1 MKKLLKPLCRTLTA
15 SSIALALHPSAF
27 AAIVRSDVDYQ
38 IFRDF
43 AENKGKFHVGATNV
57 EIRDKN
63 GNALGTILHNL
74 PMIDFSPV
82 DIQMRVATLV
92 DPQYVVSVKHNS
104 GYKNVRFGIKTGHS
118 DIPDDTY
125 RLVDRNND
133 GPPDIWWKYD
143 RRHEDYHSPR
153 LHRFVTEVVPMP
165 TTTAGTDPNTYMD
178 TARFPYM
185 LRVGAGTQFRE
196 SANKDREELQGA
208 YNYAIGGQSY
218 DLQPKKQGF
227 LDLYGNLFDK
237 PLTNYAVPGDSGS
250 PIFTFDKQQNKWVFL
265 GTYTYWGG
273 YKNTTWQEY
282 IIYRNDFNQQRY
294 AEDIAGQISADNN
307 EEFIWEATDKTST
320 IRSTR
325 NNNKTL
331 VVDLID
337 ASLKTAEEQ
346 LNYGKTAYLNG
357 NNGLLKLKGDINQG
371 AGGLYFNG
379 NYTVSGQNANTTWT
393 GAGISVAEGKQVNWQ
408 IRNNDILSKI
418 GNGTLHVNGT
428 GKNDGKIS
436 VGDGTVILNQKADE
450 NGNKQAF
457 KEVGIVSGRPTVILN
472 DAEQVNPD
480 RIYFG
485 FRGGRLDL
493 NGNNLTFKRI
503 RNVDEGAMI
512 VNHNANEASTLT
524 LTGQNLFLPEQVTI
538 REVHN
543 SNRPAGYHLYHWQN
557 GCENRY
563 FVSKHDNMKASFPC
577 KPGQGSTDDWE
588 IVATDREEA
597 INIVTQR
604 EIQRKDV
611 TINAFDGYLG
621 ETNTALHNGKLNVNI
636 NAVNNQSTFLFTGG
650 SQLNGD
656 VTLNQGIAMFS
667 GRPVPHAND
676 YLNGN
681 KGKDVVFDDE
691 WINRTFNANNINV
704 NNNSV
709 FYSSRNIA
717 QVNTNFNASQNGQIH
732 LGYKSGDPVC
742 IRSDYTGKVTCSNE
756 VISAKAL
763 NSFTATEIR
772 GNTQLTDHAQLIL
785 GKAHLFGTIT
795 GIGNSLVR
803 LIENANWTLTGDSQ
817 TARLNLEKSHIF
829 LNNHANPTVYNH
841 LTINELS
848 GEGTFHY
855 TSALTNQRGDKVTV
869 THQASGNFVLDV
881 KDSGGEAKYEKL
893 DLLDASK
900 ATRDPALKVSLAR
913 NHVDLGAYVYSL
925 IEQDGIFRLYNA
937 KLENEKIEAERIAK
951 EKEEARLAEEARQ
964 RELARLE
971 AERIAKEKAE
981 QARLEAE
988 RIAKAKEEARL
999 AEEARQRE
1007 LARLEAERIA
1017 KEKAEQARLEAE
1029 RIAKEKE
1036 EARLAE
1042 EARQRELAR
1051 LEAERI
1057 AKEKAE
1063 QARLEAERIA
1073 KAKEEAR
1080 LAEEVRQRE
1089 LARLEAERIA
1099 KEKEEQARLEAER
1112 IAKEKEVARLAEEAR
1127 QRELARLEAERIAK
1141 EKEEQARLEAER
1153 IAKEKEEQ
1161 ARLEAERIAKE
1172 KEVARLAEEARQREL
1187 ARLEAERIAKE
1198 KEEQARLE
1206 AERIA
1211 KEKEEQ
1217 ARLEAER
1224 IAKEK
1229 EVARLAEEARQRE
1242 LALLE
1247 AERIAKEKE
1256 EQARLE
1262 AERIAKEKE
1271 AARLAEEARQ
1281 RNATTKPVTYK
1292 QKEIISANTNAVL
1305 SDTAMLTALNLELAS
1320 RLDRTILTQR
1330 SSMWL
1335 SYNNSDH
1342 KYHSDDYKNFHSKSN
1357 QVALGAETPEMA
1369 NGVVLGAMVTHAQ
1382 TNNEFSS
1389 LSGKNTLS
1397 LATLYAKQQIDQF
1410 SWAIDTSYGWSRSKI
1425 DGEHKFDRNIVN
1437 VGLNMAYDVIIDGLQ
1452 ITPML
1457 GVRYH
1462 QFSSSE
1468 GELNG
1473 VIVKN
1478 PAIKLPTYHTGVK
1491 VGYHFNVNGWEIT
1504 PEISTYYVS
1513 TGNKSY
1519 SQRINE
1525 QEFEQTFGHY
1535 TYHEANL
1542 SFGYKPWKV
1551 SMYAGSSRGKNK
1563 EKQNQFGVKLNYSW

>member
-999 AEEARQRE
+999 AEE
-1007 LARLEAERIA
+1007 
-1017 KEKAEQARLEAE
+1017 
-1029 RIAKEKE
+1029 
-1036 EARLAE
+1036 
-1042 EARQRELAR
+1042 
-1051 LEAERI
+1051 
-1057 AKEKAE
+1057 
-1063 QARLEAERIA
+1063 
-1073 KAKEEAR
+1073 
-1080 LAEEVRQRE
+1080 VRQRE
-1089 LARLEAERIA
+1089 L
-1099 KEKEEQARLEAER
+1099 
-1112 IAKEKEVARLAEEAR
+1112 
-1127 QRELARLEAERIAK
+1127 
-1141 EKEEQARLEAER
+1141 
-1153 IAKEKEEQ
+1153 
-1161 ARLEAERIAKE
+1161 
-1172 KEVARLAEEARQREL
+1172 
-1187 ARLEAERIAKE
+1187 
-1198 KEEQARLE
+1198 ARLE

-1357 QVALGAETPEMA
+1357 QVALGAETPEMT

>member
-27 AAIVRSDVDYQ
+27 GAIVRSDVDYQ

-63 GNALGTILHNL
+63 GNALGTLLPNL

-82 DIQMRVATLV
+82 DVQMRVATLV

-196 SANKDREELQGA
+196 SADKNREELQGA

-227 LDLYGNLFDK
+227 LDLFGNLFDK

-307 EEFIWEATDKTST
+307 EEFIWEIAGKTST
-320 IRSTR
+320 IRSTK

-337 ASLKTAEEQ
+337 TSLKTAEEQ

-379 NYTVSGQNANTTWT
+379 DYTVSGQSTNTAWT
-393 GAGISVAEGKQVNWQ
+393 GAGISVGEGKQVNWQ

-418 GNGTLHVNGT
+418 GRGTLHVNGT

-436 VGDGTVILNQKADE
+436 VGDGTVILNQQADE

-457 KEVGIVSGRPTVILN
+457 KEVGIVSGRSTVILN

-512 VNHNANEASTLT
+512 VNHNENQASTLT
-524 LTGQNLFLPEQVTI
+524 LTGQNLFFPEQVKI
-538 REVHN
+538 REVYN
-543 SNRPAGYHLYHWQN
+543 SNRPAGDHLYHWQN

-563 FVSKHDNMKASFPC
+563 FVSKHGNMKASFPC
-577 KPGQGSTDDWE
+577 KPDQGSTDDWE

-604 EIQRKDV
+604 ETQRPDA

-621 ETNTALHNGKLNVNI
+621 ETNASLHNGKLNVNI

-656 VTLNQGIAMFS
+656 VTLNQGIALFS

-681 KGKDVVFDDE
+681 KGKDVVFDNE

-717 QVNTNFNASQNGQIH
+717 QVNANFNASQNGQIH
-732 LGYKSGDPVC
+732 LGYKNNDPVC

-756 VISAKAL
+756 VISTKAL
-763 NSFTATEIR
+763 DSFTATEIR
-772 GNTQLTDHAQLIL
+772 GNTQLTDNAQLIL
-785 GKAHLFGTIT
+785 GKAHLFGTIN
-795 GIGNSLVR
+795 GIGNSQVR
-803 LIENANWTLTGDSQ
+803 LTENTNWTLTGDSQ

-829 LNNHANPTVYNH
+829 LNNHANPTDYNH

-848 GEGTFHY
+848 GEGEFHY

-951 EKEEARLAEEARQ
+951 EKEAARLAEEAH
-964 RELARLE
+964 
-971 AERIAKEKAE
+971 
-981 QARLEAE
+981 
-988 RIAKAKEEARL
+988 
-999 AEEARQRE
+999 
-1007 LARLEAERIA
+1007 
-1017 KEKAEQARLEAE
+1017 
-1029 RIAKEKE
+1029 
-1036 EARLAE
+1036 
-1042 EARQRELAR
+1042 
-1051 LEAERI
+1051 
-1057 AKEKAE
+1057 
-1063 QARLEAERIA
+1063 
-1073 KAKEEAR
+1073 
-1080 LAEEVRQRE
+1080 QRE

-1112 IAKEKEVARLAEEAR
+1112 IAKEKEAARLAEEARQRELARLEAERIAKEKEEQARLEAERIAKGKEAARLAEEAR

-1153 IAKEKEEQ
+1153 IAKEKEA
-1161 ARLEAERIAKE
+1161 ARLAEEREAD
-1172 KEVARLAEEARQREL
+1172 RLAEEARQREL

-1211 KEKEEQ
+1211 KGKEAARLAEEAHQ
-1217 ARLEAER
+1217 RELARLEAER

-1229 EVARLAEEARQRE
+1229 EETRQRE
-1242 LALLE
+1242 L
-1247 AERIAKEKE
+1247 
-1256 EQARLE
+1256 ARLE

-1281 RNATTKPVTYK
+1281 HNATKPVTYK

-1305 SDTAMLTALNLELAS
+1305 SDTAMLTALNLQLAS

-1330 SSMWL
+1330 SGMWL
-1335 SYNNSDH
+1335 SYNNSNH

-1357 QVALGAETPEMA
+1357 QVALGAETPEMT

-1389 LSGKNTLS
+1389 LNGKNTLS
-1397 LATLYAKQQIDQF
+1397 LATLYAKQQIDRF

-1437 VGLNMAYDVIIDGLQ
+1437 VGLNMAYDVMINGLQ

-1491 VGYHFNVNGWEIT
+1491 VGYHFNVNGLEIT
-1504 PEISTYYVS
+1504 PEISSYYVS

-1519 SQRINE
+1519 SQRING

-1535 TYHEANL
+1535 TYHEANII
-1542 SFGYKPWKV
+1542 FGYKPWKV
-1551 SMYAGSSRGKNK
+1551 SMYAGNSRGQNK

>member
-63 GNALGTILHNL
+63 GNALGTLLPNL

-82 DIQMRVATLV
+82 DVQMRVATLV

-196 SANKDREELQGA
+196 SADKNREELQGA

-307 EEFIWEATDKTST
+307 EEFIWEAADKTST

-379 NYTVSGQNANTTWT
+379 DYTVSGQSTNTAWT
-393 GAGISVAEGKQVNWQ
+393 GAGISVGEGKQVNWQ

-418 GNGTLHVNGT
+418 GRGTLHVNGT

-436 VGDGTVILNQKADE
+436 VGDGTVILNQQADE

-457 KEVGIVSGRPTVILN
+457 KEVGIVSGRSTVILN

-512 VNHNANEASTLT
+512 VNHNENQASTLT
-524 LTGQNLFLPEQVTI
+524 LTGQNLFFPEQVKI
-538 REVHN
+538 REVQN
-543 SNRPAGYHLYHWQN
+543 SNRPAGDHLYHWQN

-563 FVSKHDNMKASFPC
+563 FVSKHGNMKASFPC
-577 KPGQGSTDDWE
+577 KPDQGSTDDWE

-604 EIQRKDV
+604 ETQRPDA

-621 ETNTALHNGKLNVNI
+621 ETNASLHNGKLNVNI

-656 VTLNQGIAMFS
+656 VTLNQGIALFS

-691 WINRTFNANNINV
+691 WINRTFNANSINV

-709 FYSSRNIA
+709 FYSSRNVA
-717 QVNTNFNASQNGQIH
+717 QVNANFNASQNGQIH
-732 LGYKSGDPVC
+732 LGYKNNDPVC

-756 VISAKAL
+756 VISTKAL
-763 NSFTATEIR
+763 DSFTATEIR
-772 GNTQLTDHAQLIL
+772 GNTQLTDNAQLIL
-785 GKAHLFGTIT
+785 GKAHLFGTIN
-795 GIGNSLVR
+795 GIGNSQVR
-803 LIENANWTLTGDSQ
+803 LTENTNWTLTGDSQ

-848 GEGTFHY
+848 GEGEFHY

-951 EKEEARLAEEARQ
+951 EKEA
-964 RELARLE
+964 
-971 AERIAKEKAE
+971 
-981 QARLEAE
+981 
-988 RIAKAKEEARL
+988 
-999 AEEARQRE
+999 
-1007 LARLEAERIA
+1007 
-1017 KEKAEQARLEAE
+1017 
-1029 RIAKEKE
+1029 
-1036 EARLAE
+1036 
-1042 EARQRELAR
+1042 
-1051 LEAERI
+1051 
-1057 AKEKAE
+1057 
-1063 QARLEAERIA
+1063 
-1073 KAKEEAR
+1073 
-1080 LAEEVRQRE
+1080 
-1089 LARLEAERIA
+1089 
-1099 KEKEEQARLEAER
+1099 
-1112 IAKEKEVARLAEEAR
+1112 ARLAEEAR

-1153 IAKEKEEQ
+1153 IAKEKEATRLAEEARQRELARLEAERIAKEKEEQ

-1172 KEVARLAEEARQREL
+1172 KETARLAEEARQREL

-1211 KEKEEQ
+1211 KEKE
-1217 ARLEAER
+1217 A
-1224 IAKEK
+1224 
-1229 EVARLAEEARQRE
+1229 ARLAEEARQRE
-1242 LALLE
+1242 L
-1247 AERIAKEKE
+1247 
-1256 EQARLE
+1256 ARLE

-1281 RNATTKPVTYK
+1281 HNATKPVTYK
-1292 QKEIISANTNAVL
+1292 QKDIISANTNAVL
-1305 SDTAMLTALNLELAS
+1305 SDTAMLTALNLQLAS

-1330 SSMWL
+1330 SGMWL
-1335 SYNNSDH
+1335 SYNNSNH

-1357 QVALGAETPEMA
+1357 QVALGAETPEMT

-1389 LSGKNTLS
+1389 LNGKNTLS
-1397 LATLYAKQQIDQF
+1397 LATLYAKQQIDRF

-1437 VGLNMAYDVIIDGLQ
+1437 VGLNMAYDVMINGLQ

-1491 VGYHFNVNGWEIT
+1491 VGYHFNVNGLEIT
-1504 PEISTYYVS
+1504 PEISSYYVS

-1519 SQRINE
+1519 SQRING

-1535 TYHEANL
+1535 TYHEANI

-1551 SMYAGSSRGKNK
+1551 SMYAGNSRGKNK

>member
-27 AAIVRSDVDYQ
+27 GAIVRSDVDYQ

-63 GNALGTILHNL
+63 GNALGTLLPNL

-82 DIQMRVATLV
+82 DVQMRVATLV

-133 GPPDIWWKYD
+133 GPPGIWWKYD

-196 SANKDREELQGA
+196 SADKNREELQGA

-227 LDLYGNLFDK
+227 LDLFGNLFDK

-307 EEFIWEATDKTST
+307 EEFIWETAGKTST
-320 IRSTR
+320 IRSTK

-337 ASLKTAEEQ
+337 TSLKTAEEQ

-379 NYTVSGQNANTTWT
+379 DYTVSGQSTNTAWT
-393 GAGISVAEGKQVNWQ
+393 GAGISVGEGKQVNWQ

-418 GNGTLHVNGT
+418 GRGTLHVNGT

-436 VGDGTVILNQKADE
+436 VGDGTVILNQQSDE

-457 KEVGIVSGRPTVILN
+457 KEVGIVSGRSTVILN

-512 VNHNANEASTLT
+512 VNHNENQASTLT
-524 LTGQNLFLPEQVTI
+524 LTGQNLFFPEQVKI
-538 REVHN
+538 REVYN
-543 SNRPAGYHLYHWQN
+543 SNRPAGDHLYHWQN

-563 FVSKHDNMKASFPC
+563 FVSKHGNMKASFPC
-577 KPGQGSTDDWE
+577 KPDQGSTDDWE

-604 EIQRKDV
+604 ETQRPDA

-621 ETNTALHNGKLNVNI
+621 ETNASLHNGKLNVNI

-656 VTLNQGIAMFS
+656 VTLNQGITLFS

-691 WINRTFNANNINV
+691 WINRTFNANSINV

-709 FYSSRNIA
+709 FYSSRNVA
-717 QVNTNFNASQNGQIH
+717 QVNANFNASQNGQIH
-732 LGYKSGDPVC
+732 LGYKNNDPVC

-756 VISAKAL
+756 VISTKAL
-763 NSFTATEIR
+763 DSFTATEIR
-772 GNTQLTDHAQLIL
+772 GNTQLTDNAQLIL
-785 GKAHLFGTIT
+785 GKAHLFGTIN
-795 GIGNSLVR
+795 GIGNSQVR
-803 LIENANWTLTGDSQ
+803 LTENTNWTLTGDSQ

-829 LNNHANPTVYNH
+829 LNNHANPTDYNH

-848 GEGTFHY
+848 GEGEFHY

-951 EKEEARLAEEARQ
+951 EKEAARLAEEAHQ

-971 AERIAKEKAE
+971 AERITKEKE
-981 QARLEAE
+981 
-988 RIAKAKEEARL
+988 
-999 AEEARQRE
+999 
-1007 LARLEAERIA
+1007 
-1017 KEKAEQARLEAE
+1017 EQARLEAE

-1036 EARLAE
+1036 AARLAE
-1042 EARQRELAR
+1042 EA
-1051 LEAERI
+1051 
-1057 AKEKAE
+1057 
-1063 QARLEAERIA
+1063 
-1073 KAKEEAR
+1073 
-1080 LAEEVRQRE
+1080 RQRE

-1112 IAKEKEVARLAEEAR
+1112 IAKQKEAARLAEEAR

-1153 IAKEKEEQ
+1153 IAKEKE
-1161 ARLEAERIAKE
+1161 A
-1172 KEVARLAEEARQREL
+1172 ARLAEEARQREL

-1211 KEKEEQ
+1211 KEKEAARLAEEAHQ
-1217 ARLEAER
+1217 RELARLEAER

-1229 EVARLAEEARQRE
+1229 EETRQRE
-1242 LALLE
+1242 L
-1247 AERIAKEKE
+1247 
-1256 EQARLE
+1256 ARLE

-1271 AARLAEEARQ
+1271 AARLTEEARQ
-1281 RNATTKPVTYK
+1281 HNATKPVTYK

-1305 SDTAMLTALNLELAS
+1305 SDTAMLTALNLQLAS

-1330 SSMWL
+1330 SGMWL

-1357 QVALGAETPEMA
+1357 QVALGAETPEMT

-1389 LSGKNTLS
+1389 LNGKNTLS
-1397 LATLYAKQQIDQF
+1397 LATLYAKQQIDRF

-1437 VGLNMAYDVIIDGLQ
+1437 VGLNMAYDVMINGLQ

-1491 VGYHFNVNGWEIT
+1491 VGYHFNVNGLEIT
-1504 PEISTYYVS
+1504 PEISSYYVS

-1519 SQRINE
+1519 SQRING

-1535 TYHEANL
+1535 TYHEANII
-1542 SFGYKPWKV
+1542 FGYKPWKV
-1551 SMYAGSSRGKNK
+1551 SMYAGNSRGQNK

>member
-63 GNALGTILHNL
+63 GNALGTLLPNL

-82 DIQMRVATLV
+82 DVQMRVATLV

-196 SANKDREELQGA
+196 SADKDREELQGA

-273 YKNTTWQEY
+273 YTNTTWQEY

-294 AEDIAGQISADNN
+294 AEDIAGQITADDN

-357 NNGLLKLKGDINQG
+357 NNGLLKLQGDINQG

-379 NYTVSGQNANTTWT
+379 NYTVSGKNANTTWT

-418 GNGTLHVNGT
+418 GSGTLHVNGT

-563 FVSKHDNMKASFPC
+563 FASKHDNMKASFPC

-621 ETNTALHNGKLNVNI
+621 ETNAALHNGKLNVNI

-785 GKAHLFGTIT
+785 GKAHLFGTINGT
-795 GIGNSLVR
+795 GNSLVR
-803 LIENANWTLTGDSQ
+803 LTENANWTLAGDSQ

-829 LNNHANPTVYNH
+829 LNSQENPTVYNH
-841 LTINELS
+841 LTINALN

-855 TSALTNQRGDKVTV
+855 ASALTNQRGDKVTV
-869 THQASGNFVLDV
+869 TNQASGNFVLDV

-951 EKEEARLAEEARQ
+951 EKEEARLAEEARLEEEARQ

-971 AERIAKEKAE
+971 AERIAKEKEE

-988 RIAKAKEEARL
+988 RIAKEKEEARL

-1017 KEKAEQARLEAE
+1017 KEKEEQARLEAE

-1073 KAKEEAR
+1073 KAKEE
-1080 LAEEVRQRE
+1080 
-1089 LARLEAERIA
+1089 
-1099 KEKEEQARLEAER
+1099 
-1112 IAKEKEVARLAEEAR
+1112 ARLAEEAR

-1172 KEVARLAEEARQREL
+1172 KEVARLAEEARQR
-1187 ARLEAERIAKE
+1187 
-1198 KEEQARLE
+1198 
-1206 AERIA
+1206 
-1211 KEKEEQ
+1211 
-1217 ARLEAER
+1217 
-1224 IAKEK
+1224 
-1229 EVARLAEEARQRE
+1229 
-1242 LALLE
+1242 
-1247 AERIAKEKE
+1247 
-1256 EQARLE
+1256 
-1262 AERIAKEKE
+1262 
-1271 AARLAEEARQ
+1271 
-1281 RNATTKPVTYK
+1281 NATTKPVTYK

-1330 SSMWL
+1330 SGMWL
-1335 SYNNSDH
+1335 SYNNSEH

-1437 VGLNMAYDVIIDGLQ
+1437 VGLNMAYDVIINGLQ

>member
-15 SSIALALHPSAF
+15 SSIALALHQSAF

-63 GNALGTILHNL
+63 GNALGTILPNL

-82 DIQMRVATLV
+82 DVQMRVATLV

-153 LHRFVTEVVPMP
+153 LHRFVTEVIPMP

-196 SANKDREELQGA
+196 SADKDREELQGA

-307 EEFIWEATDKTST
+307 EEFIWEAADKTST

-393 GAGISVAEGKQVNWQ
+393 GAGISIAEGKQVNWQ

-418 GNGTLHVNGT
+418 GSGTLHVNGT

-512 VNHNANEASTLT
+512 VNHNANQASTLT

-538 REVHN
+538 REVQN

-577 KPGQGSTDDWE
+577 KPDQGSTEDWE

-621 ETNTALHNGKLNVNI
+621 ETNAALHNGKLNVNI

-656 VTLNQGIAMFS
+656 VTLNQGIALFS

-709 FYSSRNIA
+709 LYSSRNVA
-717 QVNTNFNASQNGQIH
+717 QVNANFNASQNGQIH

-742 IRSDYTGKVTCSNE
+742 IRSDYTGKVTCSNDD
-756 VISAKAL
+756 ISAKAL

-785 GKAHLFGTIT
+785 GKAHLFGTINGT
-795 GIGNSLVR
+795 GNSLVR
-803 LIENANWTLTGDSQ
+803 LTENANWTLTGDSQ

-829 LNNHANPTVYNH
+829 LNSQENPTVYNH
-841 LTINELS
+841 LTINALN

-855 TSALTNQRGDKVTV
+855 ASALTNQRGDKVTV

-900 ATRDPALKVSLAR
+900 AIRDPALKVSLAR

-951 EKEEARLAEEARQ
+951 EKEAARLAEEARQ

-971 AERIAKEKAE
+971 AERIAKEKEE

-988 RIAKAKEEARL
+988 RIAKEKEDARL

-1017 KEKAEQARLEAE
+1017 KEKEEQARLEAERIAKEKEEARLAEEARQRELARLEEKRIAKEKEEQARLEAE

-1057 AKEKAE
+1057 AKEK
-1063 QARLEAERIA
+1063 
-1073 KAKEEAR
+1073 
-1080 LAEEVRQRE
+1080 
-1089 LARLEAERIA
+1089 
-1099 KEKEEQARLEAER
+1099 EEQARLEAER
-1112 IAKEKEVARLAEEAR
+1112 IAKEKEAARLAEEAR
-1127 QRELARLEAERIAK
+1127 QHELARLEAERIAK

-1172 KEVARLAEEARQREL
+1172 KEEARLAEEARP
-1187 ARLEAERIAKE
+1187 
-1198 KEEQARLE
+1198 
-1206 AERIA
+1206 
-1211 KEKEEQ
+1211 
-1217 ARLEAER
+1217 
-1224 IAKEK
+1224 
-1229 EVARLAEEARQRE
+1229 
-1242 LALLE
+1242 
-1247 AERIAKEKE
+1247 
-1256 EQARLE
+1256 
-1262 AERIAKEKE
+1262 
-1271 AARLAEEARQ
+1271 
-1281 RNATTKPVTYK
+1281 RNTTTKPVTYK

-1305 SDTAMLTALNLELAS
+1305 SDTAMLTALNLQLAS

-1330 SSMWL
+1330 SGMWL
-1335 SYNNSDH
+1335 SYNNSNH

-1357 QVALGAETPEMA
+1357 QVALGAETPEMT

-1389 LSGKNTLS
+1389 LNGKNTLS
-1397 LATLYAKQQIDQF
+1397 LATLYAKQQIDRF

-1437 VGLNMAYDVIIDGLQ
+1437 VGLNMAYDVIINSLQ

-1462 QFSSSE
+1462 QISSSE

-1551 SMYAGSSRGKNK
+1551 SMYAGNSRGKNK

>member
-15 SSIALALHPSAF
+15 SSIALALHQSAF

-63 GNALGTILHNL
+63 GNALGTILPNL

-82 DIQMRVATLV
+82 DVQMRVATLV

-153 LHRFVTEVVPMP
+153 LHRFVTEVIPMP

-196 SANKDREELQGA
+196 SADKDREELQGA

-307 EEFIWEATDKTST
+307 EEFIWEAADKTST

-393 GAGISVAEGKQVNWQ
+393 GAGISIAEGKQVNWQ

-418 GNGTLHVNGT
+418 GSGTLHVNGT

-512 VNHNANEASTLT
+512 VNHNANQASTLT

-538 REVHN
+538 REVQN

-577 KPGQGSTDDWE
+577 KPDQGSTEDWE

-621 ETNTALHNGKLNVNI
+621 ETNAALHNGKLNVNI

-656 VTLNQGIAMFS
+656 VTLNQGIALFS

-709 FYSSRNIA
+709 LYSSRNVA
-717 QVNTNFNASQNGQIH
+717 QVNANFNASQNGQIH

-742 IRSDYTGKVTCSNE
+742 IRSDYTGKVTCSNDD
-756 VISAKAL
+756 ISAKAL

-785 GKAHLFGTIT
+785 GKAHLFGTINGT
-795 GIGNSLVR
+795 GNSLVR
-803 LIENANWTLTGDSQ
+803 LTENANWTLTGDSQ

-829 LNNHANPTVYNH
+829 LNSQENPTVYNH
-841 LTINELS
+841 LTINALN

-855 TSALTNQRGDKVTV
+855 ASALTNQRGDKVTV
-869 THQASGNFVLDV
+869 TNQASGNFVLDV

-988 RIAKAKEEARL
+988 RIAKAKEEVRL

-1057 AKEKAE
+1057 AKEKEEQARLEAERIAKEKAE

-1073 KAKEEAR
+1073 KEK
-1080 LAEEVRQRE
+1080 AEQ
-1089 LARLEAERIA
+1089 ARLEAERIA
-1099 KEKEEQARLEAER
+1099 KEKEEQARLEEER
-1112 IAKEKEVARLAEEAR
+1112 IAKEKEE
-1127 QRELARLEAERIAK
+1127 QARLEAERIAK

-1172 KEVARLAEEARQREL
+1172 KED
-1187 ARLEAERIAKE
+1187 
-1198 KEEQARLE
+1198 
-1206 AERIA
+1206 
-1211 KEKEEQ
+1211 
-1217 ARLEAER
+1217 
-1224 IAKEK
+1224 
-1229 EVARLAEEARQRE
+1229 
-1242 LALLE
+1242 
-1247 AERIAKEKE
+1247 
-1256 EQARLE
+1256 
-1262 AERIAKEKE
+1262 
-1271 AARLAEEARQ
+1271 ARLAEEARQ

-1330 SSMWL
+1330 SGMWL
-1335 SYNNSDH
+1335 SHNNSEH

-1437 VGLNMAYDVIIDGLQ
+1437 VGLNMAYDVMINGLQ

-1468 GELNG
+1468 GELKG

-1478 PAIKLPTYHTGVK
+1478 PAIKLPTYHTGIK

-1535 TYHEANL
+1535 TYHEVNL

-1551 SMYAGSSRGKNK
+1551 SMYAGNSRGKNK
-1563 EKQNQFGVKLNYSW
+1563 EKQNQFGVKLSYSW

>member
-1 MKKLLKPLCRTLTA
+1 MKKLLKPLYRTLTA

-63 GNALGTILHNL
+63 GNALGTLLPNL

-82 DIQMRVATLV
+82 DVQMRVATLV

-185 LRVGAGTQFRE
+185 LRVGAGTQFHE
-196 SANKDREELQGA
+196 SADKDREELQGA

-337 ASLKTAEEQ
+337 ASLKTVEEQ

-379 NYTVSGQNANTTWT
+379 NHTVSGQNANTTWT

-418 GNGTLHVNGT
+418 GSGTLHVNGT

-512 VNHNANEASTLT
+512 VNHNANQASTLT

-621 ETNTALHNGKLNVNI
+621 ETNAALHNGKLNVNI

-650 SQLNGD
+650 SQINGD
-656 VTLNQGIAMFS
+656 VTLNQGIALFS

-691 WINRTFNANNINV
+691 WINRTFNANNINI

-709 FYSSRNIA
+709 FYSSRNVA
-717 QVNTNFNASQNGQIH
+717 QVNANFNASQNGQIH

-772 GNTQLTDHAQLIL
+772 GNTQLTNHAQLIL
-785 GKAHLFGTIT
+785 GKAHLFGTINGT
-795 GIGNSLVR
+795 GNSLVR
-803 LIENANWTLTGDSQ
+803 LTENANWTLTGDSQ

-829 LNNHANPTVYNH
+829 LNNHENPTVYNH

-855 TSALTNQRGDKVTV
+855 ASALTNQRGDKVTV

-971 AERIAKEKAE
+971 AERIAKEEEE
-981 QARLEAE
+981 Q
-988 RIAKAKEEARL
+988 
-999 AEEARQRE
+999 
-1007 LARLEAERIA
+1007 ARLEAERIA

-1036 EARLAE
+1036 E
-1042 EARQRELAR
+1042 QAR

-1057 AKEKAE
+1057 AKEKE
-1063 QARLEAERIA
+1063 
-1073 KAKEEAR
+1073 KAR
-1080 LAEEVRQRE
+1080 LAEEARQRE

-1112 IAKEKEVARLAEEAR
+1112 IAKEKEVARLAEEA
-1127 QRELARLEAERIAK
+1127 L
-1141 EKEEQARLEAER
+1141 
-1153 IAKEKEEQ
+1153 
-1161 ARLEAERIAKE
+1161 
-1172 KEVARLAEEARQREL
+1172 
-1187 ARLEAERIAKE
+1187 
-1198 KEEQARLE
+1198 
-1206 AERIA
+1206 
-1211 KEKEEQ
+1211 
-1217 ARLEAER
+1217 
-1224 IAKEK
+1224 
-1229 EVARLAEEARQRE
+1229 
-1242 LALLE
+1242 
-1247 AERIAKEKE
+1247 
-1256 EQARLE
+1256 
-1262 AERIAKEKE
+1262 
-1271 AARLAEEARQ
+1271 Q

-1330 SSMWL
+1330 SGMWL
-1335 SYNNSDH
+1335 SYNNSEH
-1342 KYHSDDYKNFHSKSN
+1342 KYYSDDYKNFHSKSN

>member
-27 AAIVRSDVDYQ
+27 GAIVRSDVDYQ

-63 GNALGTILHNL
+63 GNALGTLLPNL

-82 DIQMRVATLV
+82 DVQMRVATLV

-133 GPPDIWWKYD
+133 GPPGIWWKYD

-196 SANKDREELQGA
+196 SADKNREELQGA

-227 LDLYGNLFDK
+227 LDLFGNLFDK

-307 EEFIWEATDKTST
+307 EEFIWETAGKTST
-320 IRSTR
+320 IRSTK

-337 ASLKTAEEQ
+337 TSLKTAEEQ

-379 NYTVSGQNANTTWT
+379 DYTVSGQSTNTAWT
-393 GAGISVAEGKQVNWQ
+393 GAGISVGEGKQVNWQ

-418 GNGTLHVNGT
+418 GRGTLHVNGT

-436 VGDGTVILNQKADE
+436 VGDGTVILNQQSDE

-457 KEVGIVSGRPTVILN
+457 KEVGIVSGRSTVILN

-512 VNHNANEASTLT
+512 VNHNENQASTLT
-524 LTGQNLFLPEQVTI
+524 LTGQNLFFPEQVKI
-538 REVHN
+538 REVYN
-543 SNRPAGYHLYHWQN
+543 SNRPAGDHLYHWQN

-563 FVSKHDNMKASFPC
+563 FVSKHGNMKASFPC
-577 KPGQGSTDDWE
+577 KPDQGSTDDWE

-604 EIQRKDV
+604 ETQRPDA

-621 ETNTALHNGKLNVNI
+621 ETNASLHNGKLNVNI

-656 VTLNQGIAMFS
+656 VTLNQGITLFS

-691 WINRTFNANNINV
+691 WINRTFNANSINV

-709 FYSSRNIA
+709 FYSSRNVA
-717 QVNTNFNASQNGQIH
+717 QVNANFNASQNGQIH
-732 LGYKSGDPVC
+732 LGYKNNDPVC

-756 VISAKAL
+756 VISTKAL
-763 NSFTATEIR
+763 DSFTATEIR
-772 GNTQLTDHAQLIL
+772 GNTQLTDNAQLIL
-785 GKAHLFGTIT
+785 GKAHLFGTIN
-795 GIGNSLVR
+795 GIGNSQVR
-803 LIENANWTLTGDSQ
+803 LTENTNWTLTGDSQ

-829 LNNHANPTVYNH
+829 LNNHANPTDYNH

-848 GEGTFHY
+848 GEGEFHY

-951 EKEEARLAEEARQ
+951 EKEAARLAEEAHQ

-971 AERIAKEKAE
+971 AERITKEKE
-981 QARLEAE
+981 
-988 RIAKAKEEARL
+988 
-999 AEEARQRE
+999 
-1007 LARLEAERIA
+1007 
-1017 KEKAEQARLEAE
+1017 EQARLEAE

-1036 EARLAE
+1036 AARLAE
-1042 EARQRELAR
+1042 EA
-1051 LEAERI
+1051 
-1057 AKEKAE
+1057 
-1063 QARLEAERIA
+1063 
-1073 KAKEEAR
+1073 
-1080 LAEEVRQRE
+1080 RQRE

-1112 IAKEKEVARLAEEAR
+1112 IAKQKEAARLAEEAR

-1153 IAKEKEEQ
+1153 IAKEKE
-1161 ARLEAERIAKE
+1161 A
-1172 KEVARLAEEARQREL
+1172 ARLAEEARQREL

-1211 KEKEEQ
+1211 KEKEAARLAEEAHQ
-1217 ARLEAER
+1217 RELARLEAER

-1229 EVARLAEEARQRE
+1229 EETRQRE
-1242 LALLE
+1242 L
-1247 AERIAKEKE
+1247 
-1256 EQARLE
+1256 ARLE

-1271 AARLAEEARQ
+1271 AARLTEEARQ
-1281 RNATTKPVTYK
+1281 HNATKPVTYK

-1305 SDTAMLTALNLELAS
+1305 SDTAMLTALNLQLAS

-1330 SSMWL
+1330 SGMWL
-1335 SYNNSDH
+1335 SYNNSNH

-1357 QVALGAETPEMA
+1357 QVALGAETPEMT

-1389 LSGKNTLS
+1389 LNGKNTLS
-1397 LATLYAKQQIDQF
+1397 LATLYAKQQIDRF

-1437 VGLNMAYDVIIDGLQ
+1437 VGLNMAYDVMINGLQ

-1491 VGYHFNVNGWEIT
+1491 VGYHFNVNGLEIT
-1504 PEISTYYVS
+1504 PEISSYYVS

-1519 SQRINE
+1519 SQRING

-1535 TYHEANL
+1535 TYHEANI

-1551 SMYAGSSRGKNK
+1551 SMYAGNSRGKNK

>member
-43 AENKGKFHVGATNV
+43 AENKGKFHIGATNV

-63 GNALGTILHNL
+63 GNALGTLLPNL

-82 DIQMRVATLV
+82 DVQMRVATLV

-178 TARFPYM
+178 TARFPYI

-273 YKNTTWQEY
+273 YTNTTWQEY

-294 AEDIAGQISADNN
+294 AEDIAGQITADDN

-357 NNGLLKLKGDINQG
+357 NNGLLKLQGDINQG

-379 NYTVSGQNANTTWT
+379 NYTVSGKNANTTWT

-418 GNGTLHVNGT
+418 GSGTLHVNGT

-436 VGDGTVILNQKADE
+436 VGDGTVILNQTADE

-512 VNHNANEASTLT
+512 VNHNANQASTLT

-621 ETNTALHNGKLNVNI
+621 ETNAALHNGKLNVNI

-656 VTLNQGIAMFS
+656 ITLNQGIALFS

-709 FYSSRNIA
+709 FYSSRNVA
-717 QVNTNFNASQNGQIH
+717 QVNANFNASQNGQIQ

-756 VISAKAL
+756 GISAKAL

-785 GKAHLFGTIT
+785 GKAHLFGTINGT
-795 GIGNSLVR
+795 GNSLVR
-803 LIENANWTLTGDSQ
+803 LTENANWTLTGDSQ

-829 LNNHANPTVYNH
+829 LNSQENPTVYNH
-841 LTINELS
+841 LTINALN

-855 TSALTNQRGDKVTV
+855 ASALTNQRGDKVTV
-869 THQASGNFVLDV
+869 TNQASGNFVLDV

-988 RIAKAKEEARL
+988 RIAK
-999 AEEARQRE
+999 
-1007 LARLEAERIA
+1007 
-1017 KEKAEQARLEAE
+1017 
-1029 RIAKEKE
+1029 EKE

-1042 EARQRELAR
+1042 EA
-1051 LEAERI
+1051 
-1057 AKEKAE
+1057 
-1063 QARLEAERIA
+1063 
-1073 KAKEEAR
+1073 
-1080 LAEEVRQRE
+1080 RQRE

-1112 IAKEKEVARLAEEAR
+1112 IAKVKEEARLAEEAR

-1172 KEVARLAEEARQREL
+1172 KA
-1187 ARLEAERIAKE
+1187 
-1198 KEEQARLE
+1198 EQARLE

-1211 KEKEEQ
+1211 KEKAEQ

-1229 EVARLAEEARQRE
+1229 A
-1242 LALLE
+1242 
-1247 AERIAKEKE
+1247 
-1256 EQARLE
+1256 EQAHLE

-1330 SSMWL
+1330 SGMWL

-1437 VGLNMAYDVIIDGLQ
+1437 VGLNMAYDVTINGLQ

-1462 QFSSSE
+1462 QVSSSE

-1478 PAIKLPTYHTGVK
+1478 PVIKLPTYHTGVK

-1551 SMYAGSSRGKNK
+1551 SMYAGNTRGKNK

>member
-393 GAGISVAEGKQVNWQ
+393 GAGISVAAGKQVNWQ

-418 GNGTLHVNGT
+418 GSGTLHVNGT

-512 VNHNANEASTLT
+512 VNHNANQASTLT
-524 LTGQNLFLPEQVTI
+524 LTGQNLFLPEQVKI
-538 REVHN
+538 REVYN
-543 SNRPAGYHLYHWQN
+543 SNRPAGDHLYHWQN

-563 FVSKHDNMKASFPC
+563 FVSKHGNMKASFPC
-577 KPGQGSTDDWE
+577 KPDQGSTDDWE

-604 EIQRKDV
+604 ETQRPDA

-621 ETNTALHNGKLNVNI
+621 ETNASLHNGKLNVNI

-656 VTLNQGIAMFS
+656 VTLNQGIALFS

-681 KGKDVVFDDE
+681 KGKDVVFDNE

-717 QVNTNFNASQNGQIH
+717 QVNANFNASQNGQIH
-732 LGYKSGDPVC
+732 LGYKNNDPVC

-756 VISAKAL
+756 VISTKAL
-763 NSFTATEIR
+763 DSFTATEIR
-772 GNTQLTDHAQLIL
+772 GNTQLTDNAQLIL
-785 GKAHLFGTIT
+785 GKAHLFGTIN
-795 GIGNSLVR
+795 GIGNSQVR
-803 LIENANWTLTGDSQ
+803 LTENTNWTLTGDSQ

-829 LNNHANPTVYNH
+829 LNNHANPTDYNH

-848 GEGTFHY
+848 GEGEFHY

-951 EKEEARLAEEARQ
+951 EKEAARLAEEAH
-964 RELARLE
+964 
-971 AERIAKEKAE
+971 
-981 QARLEAE
+981 
-988 RIAKAKEEARL
+988 
-999 AEEARQRE
+999 
-1007 LARLEAERIA
+1007 
-1017 KEKAEQARLEAE
+1017 
-1029 RIAKEKE
+1029 
-1036 EARLAE
+1036 
-1042 EARQRELAR
+1042 
-1051 LEAERI
+1051 
-1057 AKEKAE
+1057 
-1063 QARLEAERIA
+1063 
-1073 KAKEEAR
+1073 
-1080 LAEEVRQRE
+1080 QRE

-1112 IAKEKEVARLAEEAR
+1112 IAKEKEAARLAEEAR

-1153 IAKEKEEQ
+1153 IAKGKE
-1161 ARLEAERIAKE
+1161 A
-1172 KEVARLAEEARQREL
+1172 ARLAEEAHQREL

-1198 KEEQARLE
+1198 KEET
-1206 AERIA
+1206 
-1211 KEKEEQ
+1211 
-1217 ARLEAER
+1217 
-1224 IAKEK
+1224 
-1229 EVARLAEEARQRE
+1229 RQRE
-1242 LALLE
+1242 L
-1247 AERIAKEKE
+1247 
-1256 EQARLE
+1256 ARLE

-1281 RNATTKPVTYK
+1281 HNATKPVTYK

-1305 SDTAMLTALNLELAS
+1305 SDTAMLTALNLQLAS

-1330 SSMWL
+1330 SGMWL
-1335 SYNNSDH
+1335 SYNNSNH

-1357 QVALGAETPEMA
+1357 QVALGAETPEMT

-1389 LSGKNTLS
+1389 LNGKNTLS
-1397 LATLYAKQQIDQF
+1397 LATLYAKQQIDRF

-1437 VGLNMAYDVIIDGLQ
+1437 VGLNMAYDVMINGLQ

-1491 VGYHFNVNGWEIT
+1491 VGYHFNVNGLEIT
-1504 PEISTYYVS
+1504 PEISSYYVS

-1519 SQRINE
+1519 SQRING

-1535 TYHEANL
+1535 TYHEANII
-1542 SFGYKPWKV
+1542 FGYKPWKV
-1551 SMYAGSSRGKNK
+1551 SMYAGNSRGQNK

>member
-63 GNALGTILHNL
+63 GNALGTLLPNL

-82 DIQMRVATLV
+82 DVQMRVATLV

-178 TARFPYM
+178 TARFPYI

-273 YKNTTWQEY
+273 YTNTTWQEY

-294 AEDIAGQISADNN
+294 AEDIAGQITADDN

-357 NNGLLKLKGDINQG
+357 NNGLLKLQGDINQG

-379 NYTVSGQNANTTWT
+379 NYTVSGKNANTTWT
-393 GAGISVAEGKQVNWQ
+393 GAGISVAEEKQVNWQ

-418 GNGTLHVNGT
+418 GSGTLHVNGT

-436 VGDGTVILNQKADE
+436 VGDGTVILNQTADE

-512 VNHNANEASTLT
+512 VNHNANQASTLT

-621 ETNTALHNGKLNVNI
+621 ETNAALHNGKLNVNI

-709 FYSSRNIA
+709 FYSSRNVA
-717 QVNTNFNASQNGQIH
+717 QVNANFNASQNGQIH

-785 GKAHLFGTIT
+785 GKAHLFGTINGT
-795 GIGNSLVR
+795 GNSLVR
-803 LIENANWTLTGDSQ
+803 LTENANWTLTGDSQ

-829 LNNHANPTVYNH
+829 LNSQENPTVYNH
-841 LTINELS
+841 LTINALN

-855 TSALTNQRGDKVTV
+855 ASALTNQRGDKVTV
-869 THQASGNFVLDV
+869 TNQASGNFVLDV

-988 RIAKAKEEARL
+988 RIAK
-999 AEEARQRE
+999 
-1007 LARLEAERIA
+1007 
-1017 KEKAEQARLEAE
+1017 
-1029 RIAKEKE
+1029 EKE

-1073 KAKEEAR
+1073 KAKEE
-1080 LAEEVRQRE
+1080 V
-1089 LARLEAERIA
+1089 
-1099 KEKEEQARLEAER
+1099 
-1112 IAKEKEVARLAEEAR
+1112 RLAEEAR

-1141 EKEEQARLEAER
+1141 EKAEQARLEAERIAKEKAEQARLEAER

-1172 KEVARLAEEARQREL
+1172 KED
-1187 ARLEAERIAKE
+1187 
-1198 KEEQARLE
+1198 
-1206 AERIA
+1206 
-1211 KEKEEQ
+1211 
-1217 ARLEAER
+1217 
-1224 IAKEK
+1224 
-1229 EVARLAEEARQRE
+1229 
-1242 LALLE
+1242 
-1247 AERIAKEKE
+1247 
-1256 EQARLE
+1256 
-1262 AERIAKEKE
+1262 
-1271 AARLAEEARQ
+1271 ARLAEEARQ

-1330 SSMWL
+1330 SGMWL
-1335 SYNNSDH
+1335 SHNNSEH

-1437 VGLNMAYDVIIDGLQ
+1437 VGLNMAYDVMINGLQ

-1462 QFSSSE
+1462 QISSSE

-1478 PAIKLPTYHTGVK
+1478 PVIKLPTYHTGVK

-1551 SMYAGSSRGKNK
+1551 SMYAGNTRGKNK

>member
-63 GNALGTILHNL
+63 GNALGTLLPNL

-82 DIQMRVATLV
+82 DVQMRVATLV

-178 TARFPYM
+178 TARFPYI

-273 YKNTTWQEY
+273 YTNTTWQEY

-294 AEDIAGQISADNN
+294 AEDIAGQITADDN

-357 NNGLLKLKGDINQG
+357 NNGLLKLQGDINQG

-379 NYTVSGQNANTTWT
+379 NYTVSGKNANTTWT
-393 GAGISVAEGKQVNWQ
+393 GAGISVAEEKQVNWQ

-418 GNGTLHVNGT
+418 GSGTLHVNGT

-436 VGDGTVILNQKADE
+436 VGDGTVILNQTADE

-512 VNHNANEASTLT
+512 VNHNANQASTLT

-621 ETNTALHNGKLNVNI
+621 ETNAALHNGKLNVNI

-709 FYSSRNIA
+709 FYSSRNVA
-717 QVNTNFNASQNGQIH
+717 QVNANFNASQNGQIH

-785 GKAHLFGTIT
+785 GKAHLFGTINGT
-795 GIGNSLVR
+795 GNSLVR
-803 LIENANWTLTGDSQ
+803 LTENANWTLTGDSQ

-829 LNNHANPTVYNH
+829 LNSQENPTVYNH
-841 LTINELS
+841 LTINALN

-855 TSALTNQRGDKVTV
+855 ASALTNQRGDKVTV
-869 THQASGNFVLDV
+869 TNQASGNFVLDV

-988 RIAKAKEEARL
+988 RIAKEKEEARLAEEARQRELARLEAERIAKEKAEQARLEAERIAKAKEEVRL

-1073 KAKEEAR
+1073 K
-1080 LAEEVRQRE
+1080 
-1089 LARLEAERIA
+1089 
-1099 KEKEEQARLEAER
+1099 EKED
-1112 IAKEKEVARLAEEAR
+1112 
-1127 QRELARLEAERIAK
+1127 
-1141 EKEEQARLEAER
+1141 
-1153 IAKEKEEQ
+1153 
-1161 ARLEAERIAKE
+1161 
-1172 KEVARLAEEARQREL
+1172 
-1187 ARLEAERIAKE
+1187 
-1198 KEEQARLE
+1198 
-1206 AERIA
+1206 
-1211 KEKEEQ
+1211 
-1217 ARLEAER
+1217 
-1224 IAKEK
+1224 
-1229 EVARLAEEARQRE
+1229 
-1242 LALLE
+1242 
-1247 AERIAKEKE
+1247 
-1256 EQARLE
+1256 
-1262 AERIAKEKE
+1262 
-1271 AARLAEEARQ
+1271 ARLAEEARQ

-1330 SSMWL
+1330 SGMWL
-1335 SYNNSDH
+1335 SHNNSEH

-1437 VGLNMAYDVIIDGLQ
+1437 VGLNMAYDVMINGLQ

-1462 QFSSSE
+1462 QISSSE

-1478 PAIKLPTYHTGVK
+1478 PVIKLPTYHTGVK

-1551 SMYAGSSRGKNK
+1551 SMYAGNTRGKNK

>member
-63 GNALGTILHNL
+63 GNALGTLLPNL

-82 DIQMRVATLV
+82 DVQMRVATLV

-178 TARFPYM
+178 TARFPYI

-307 EEFIWEATDKTST
+307 EEFIWEAADKTST

-357 NNGLLKLKGDINQG
+357 NNGLLKLQGDINQG

-379 NYTVSGQNANTTWT
+379 NYTVSGKNANTTWT

-418 GNGTLHVNGT
+418 GSGTLHVNGT

-742 IRSDYTGKVTCSNE
+742 IRSDYTGKVTCSNDD
-756 VISAKAL
+756 ISAKAL

-988 RIAKAKEEARL
+988 RIAKEKEEARL

-1057 AKEKAE
+1057 AKEK
-1063 QARLEAERIA
+1063 
-1073 KAKEEAR
+1073 
-1080 LAEEVRQRE
+1080 
-1089 LARLEAERIA
+1089 
-1099 KEKEEQARLEAER
+1099 EEQARLEAER
-1112 IAKEKEVARLAEEAR
+1112 IVKAKEEARLAEEAR

-1153 IAKEKEEQ
+1153 IAK
-1161 ARLEAERIAKE
+1161 AKE
-1172 KEVARLAEEARQREL
+1172 DT
-1187 ARLEAERIAKE
+1187 
-1198 KEEQARLE
+1198 
-1206 AERIA
+1206 
-1211 KEKEEQ
+1211 
-1217 ARLEAER
+1217 
-1224 IAKEK
+1224 
-1229 EVARLAEEARQRE
+1229 
-1242 LALLE
+1242 
-1247 AERIAKEKE
+1247 
-1256 EQARLE
+1256 
-1262 AERIAKEKE
+1262 
-1271 AARLAEEARQ
+1271 RLAEEARQ

-1330 SSMWL
+1330 SGMWL

-1342 KYHSDDYKNFHSKSN
+1342 KYHSNDYKNFHSKSN

-1369 NGVVLGAMVTHAQ
+1369 NGIVLGAMVTLAQ

-1425 DGEHKFDRNIVN
+1425 DGEHKFDRNILN
-1437 VGLNMAYDVIIDGLQ
+1437 VGLNMAYDVIINGLQ

-1462 QFSSSE
+1462 QISSSE

-1535 TYHEANL
+1535 TYHEASI

-1551 SMYAGSSRGKNK
+1551 SMYAGNSRGKNK

>member
-63 GNALGTILHNL
+63 GNALGTLLPNL

-82 DIQMRVATLV
+82 DVQMRVATLV

-178 TARFPYM
+178 TARFPYI

-273 YKNTTWQEY
+273 YTNTTWQEY

-294 AEDIAGQISADNN
+294 AEDIAGQITADDN

-357 NNGLLKLKGDINQG
+357 NNGLLKLQGDINQG

-379 NYTVSGQNANTTWT
+379 NYTVSGKNANTTWT

-418 GNGTLHVNGT
+418 GSGTLHVNGT

-785 GKAHLFGTIT
+785 GKAHLFGTII

-988 RIAKAKEEARL
+988 RIAK
-999 AEEARQRE
+999 
-1007 LARLEAERIA
+1007 
-1017 KEKAEQARLEAE
+1017 
-1029 RIAKEKE
+1029 EKE

-1057 AKEKAE
+1057 AKEK
-1063 QARLEAERIA
+1063 
-1073 KAKEEAR
+1073 
-1080 LAEEVRQRE
+1080 
-1089 LARLEAERIA
+1089 
-1099 KEKEEQARLEAER
+1099 EEQARLEAER
-1112 IAKEKEVARLAEEAR
+1112 IVKAKEEARLAEEAR

-1153 IAKEKEEQ
+1153 IAK
-1161 ARLEAERIAKE
+1161 AKE
-1172 KEVARLAEEARQREL
+1172 DT
-1187 ARLEAERIAKE
+1187 
-1198 KEEQARLE
+1198 
-1206 AERIA
+1206 
-1211 KEKEEQ
+1211 
-1217 ARLEAER
+1217 
-1224 IAKEK
+1224 
-1229 EVARLAEEARQRE
+1229 
-1242 LALLE
+1242 
-1247 AERIAKEKE
+1247 
-1256 EQARLE
+1256 
-1262 AERIAKEKE
+1262 
-1271 AARLAEEARQ
+1271 RLAEEARQ

-1330 SSMWL
+1330 SGMWL

-1342 KYHSDDYKNFHSKSN
+1342 KYHSNDYKNFHSKSN

-1369 NGVVLGAMVTHAQ
+1369 NGIVLGAMVTLAQ

-1425 DGEHKFDRNIVN
+1425 DGEHKFDRNILN
-1437 VGLNMAYDVIIDGLQ
+1437 VGLNMAYDVIINGLQ

-1462 QFSSSE
+1462 QISSSE

-1535 TYHEANL
+1535 TYHEASL

-1551 SMYAGSSRGKNK
+1551 SMYAGNSRGKNK

>member
-63 GNALGTILHNL
+63 GNALGTLLPNL

-82 DIQMRVATLV
+82 DVQMRVATLV

-178 TARFPYM
+178 TARFPYI

-273 YKNTTWQEY
+273 YTNTTWQEY

-294 AEDIAGQISADNN
+294 AEDIAGQITADDN

-357 NNGLLKLKGDINQG
+357 NNGLLKLQGDINQG

-379 NYTVSGQNANTTWT
+379 NYTVSGKNANTTWT

-418 GNGTLHVNGT
+418 GSGTLHVNGT

-988 RIAKAKEEARL
+988 RIAK
-999 AEEARQRE
+999 
-1007 LARLEAERIA
+1007 
-1017 KEKAEQARLEAE
+1017 
-1029 RIAKEKE
+1029 EKE

-1057 AKEKAE
+1057 AKEK
-1063 QARLEAERIA
+1063 
-1073 KAKEEAR
+1073 
-1080 LAEEVRQRE
+1080 
-1089 LARLEAERIA
+1089 
-1099 KEKEEQARLEAER
+1099 EEQARLEAER
-1112 IAKEKEVARLAEEAR
+1112 IVKAKEEARLAEEAR

-1153 IAKEKEEQ
+1153 IAK
-1161 ARLEAERIAKE
+1161 AKE
-1172 KEVARLAEEARQREL
+1172 DT
-1187 ARLEAERIAKE
+1187 
-1198 KEEQARLE
+1198 
-1206 AERIA
+1206 
-1211 KEKEEQ
+1211 
-1217 ARLEAER
+1217 
-1224 IAKEK
+1224 
-1229 EVARLAEEARQRE
+1229 
-1242 LALLE
+1242 
-1247 AERIAKEKE
+1247 
-1256 EQARLE
+1256 
-1262 AERIAKEKE
+1262 
-1271 AARLAEEARQ
+1271 RLAEEARQ

-1330 SSMWL
+1330 SGMWL

-1342 KYHSDDYKNFHSKSN
+1342 KYHSNDYKNFHSKSN

-1369 NGVVLGAMVTHAQ
+1369 NGIVLGAMVTLAQ

-1425 DGEHKFDRNIVN
+1425 DGEHKFDRNILN
-1437 VGLNMAYDVIIDGLQ
+1437 VGLNMAYDVIINGLQ

-1462 QFSSSE
+1462 QISSSE

-1478 PAIKLPTYHTGVK
+1478 PAIKLPTYHTGVT
-1491 VGYHFNVNGWEIT
+1491 VGYHFNVDGWEIT

-1535 TYHEANL
+1535 TYHEASI

-1551 SMYAGSSRGKNK
+1551 SMYAGNSRGKNK

>member
-27 AAIVRSDVDYQ
+27 GAIVRSDVDYQ

-63 GNALGTILHNL
+63 GNALGTLLPNL

-82 DIQMRVATLV
+82 DVQMRVATLV

-196 SANKDREELQGA
+196 SADKNREELQGA

-307 EEFIWEATDKTST
+307 EEFIWEAADKTST

-379 NYTVSGQNANTTWT
+379 DYTVSGQSTNTAWT
-393 GAGISVAEGKQVNWQ
+393 GAGISVGEGKQVNWQ

-418 GNGTLHVNGT
+418 GRGTLHVNGT

-436 VGDGTVILNQKADE
+436 VGDGTVILNQQTDE

-457 KEVGIVSGRPTVILN
+457 KEVGIVSGRSTVILN

-512 VNHNANEASTLT
+512 VNHNENQASTLT
-524 LTGQNLFLPEQVTI
+524 LTGQNLFFPEQVKI
-538 REVHN
+538 REVYN
-543 SNRPAGYHLYHWQN
+543 SNRPAGDHLYHWQN

-563 FVSKHDNMKASFPC
+563 FVSKHGNMKASFPC
-577 KPGQGSTDDWE
+577 KPDQGSTDDWE

-604 EIQRKDV
+604 ETQRPDA

-621 ETNTALHNGKLNVNI
+621 ETNASLHNGKLNVNI

-656 VTLNQGIAMFS
+656 VTLNQGIALFS

-681 KGKDVVFDDE
+681 KGKDVVFDNE

-709 FYSSRNIA
+709 FYSSRNVA
-717 QVNTNFNASQNGQIH
+717 QVNANFNASQNGQIH
-732 LGYKSGDPVC
+732 LGYKNNDPVC

-756 VISAKAL
+756 VISTKAL
-763 NSFTATEIR
+763 DSFTATEIR
-772 GNTQLTDHAQLIL
+772 GNTQLTDNAQLIL
-785 GKAHLFGTIT
+785 GKAHLFGTIN
-795 GIGNSLVR
+795 GIGNSQVR
-803 LIENANWTLTGDSQ
+803 LTEKTNWTLTGDSQ

-848 GEGTFHY
+848 GEGEFHY

-900 ATRDPALKVSLAR
+900 ATREPALKVSLAR

-951 EKEEARLAEEARQ
+951 EKEAARLAEEARQ
-964 RELARLE
+964 HELAR
-971 AERIAKEKAE
+971 
-981 QARLEAE
+981 
-988 RIAKAKEEARL
+988 
-999 AEEARQRE
+999 
-1007 LARLEAERIA
+1007 
-1017 KEKAEQARLEAE
+1017 
-1029 RIAKEKE
+1029 
-1036 EARLAE
+1036 
-1042 EARQRELAR
+1042 
-1051 LEAERI
+1051 
-1057 AKEKAE
+1057 
-1063 QARLEAERIA
+1063 
-1073 KAKEEAR
+1073 
-1080 LAEEVRQRE
+1080 
-1089 LARLEAERIA
+1089 
-1099 KEKEEQARLEAER
+1099 
-1112 IAKEKEVARLAEEAR
+1112 
-1127 QRELARLEAERIAK
+1127 
-1141 EKEEQARLEAER
+1141 
-1153 IAKEKEEQ
+1153 
-1161 ARLEAERIAKE
+1161 
-1172 KEVARLAEEARQREL
+1172 
-1187 ARLEAERIAKE
+1187 
-1198 KEEQARLE
+1198 
-1206 AERIA
+1206 
-1211 KEKEEQ
+1211 
-1217 ARLEAER
+1217 
-1224 IAKEK
+1224 
-1229 EVARLAEEARQRE
+1229 
-1242 LALLE
+1242 LE

-1281 RNATTKPVTYK
+1281 RELARLEAERIAKEKEETRQRELARLEAERIAKEKEAARLAEEARQHNATKPVTYK

-1305 SDTAMLTALNLELAS
+1305 SDTAMLTALNLQLAS

-1330 SSMWL
+1330 SGMWL
-1335 SYNNSDH
+1335 SYHNSNH

-1357 QVALGAETPEMA
+1357 QVALGAETPEMT

-1389 LSGKNTLS
+1389 LNGKNTLS
-1397 LATLYAKQQIDQF
+1397 LATLYAKQQIDRF

-1437 VGLNMAYDVIIDGLQ
+1437 VGLNMAYDVMINGLQ

-1491 VGYHFNVNGWEIT
+1491 VGYHFNVNGLEIT
-1504 PEISTYYVS
+1504 PEISSYYVS

-1519 SQRINE
+1519 SQRING

-1535 TYHEANL
+1535 TYHEANI

-1551 SMYAGSSRGKNK
+1551 SMYAGNSRGKNK

>member
-15 SSIALALHPSAF
+15 SSIALALHQSAF

-43 AENKGKFHVGATNV
+43 AENKGKFHIGATNV

-63 GNALGTILHNL
+63 GNALGTILPNL

-82 DIQMRVATLV
+82 DVQMRVATLV

-153 LHRFVTEVVPMP
+153 LHRFVTEVIPMP

-196 SANKDREELQGA
+196 SADKDREELQGA

-294 AEDIAGQISADNN
+294 AEDIAGQISPDNN
-307 EEFIWEATDKTST
+307 EEFIWEAADKTST

-393 GAGISVAEGKQVNWQ
+393 GAGISIAEGKQVNWQ

-418 GNGTLHVNGT
+418 GSGTLHVNGT

-512 VNHNANEASTLT
+512 VNHNANQASTLT

-538 REVHN
+538 REVQN

-577 KPGQGSTDDWE
+577 KPDQGSTEDWE

-621 ETNTALHNGKLNVNI
+621 ETNAALHNGKLNVNI

-656 VTLNQGIAMFS
+656 VTLNQGIALFS

-709 FYSSRNIA
+709 LYSSRNVA
-717 QVNTNFNASQNGQIH
+717 QVNANFNASQNGQIH

-742 IRSDYTGKVTCSNE
+742 IRSDYTGKVTCSNDD
-756 VISAKAL
+756 ISAKAL

-785 GKAHLFGTIT
+785 GKAHLFGTINGT
-795 GIGNSLVR
+795 GNSLVR
-803 LIENANWTLTGDSQ
+803 LTENANWTLTGDSQ

-829 LNNHANPTVYNH
+829 LNSQENPTVYNH
-841 LTINELS
+841 LTINALN

-855 TSALTNQRGDKVTV
+855 ASALTNQRGDKVTV

-900 ATRDPALKVSLAR
+900 AIRDPALKVSLAR

-951 EKEEARLAEEARQ
+951 EKEA
-964 RELARLE
+964 
-971 AERIAKEKAE
+971 
-981 QARLEAE
+981 
-988 RIAKAKEEARL
+988 ARL

-1057 AKEKAE
+1057 AKEK
-1063 QARLEAERIA
+1063 
-1073 KAKEEAR
+1073 
-1080 LAEEVRQRE
+1080 
-1089 LARLEAERIA
+1089 
-1099 KEKEEQARLEAER
+1099 EEQARLEAER
-1112 IAKEKEVARLAEEAR
+1112 IAKEKEAARLAEEAR

-1153 IAKEKEEQ
+1153 IAKEKEAARLAEETRQ
-1161 ARLEAERIAKE
+1161 RELARLEAERIAKE
-1172 KEVARLAEEARQREL
+1172 KEDARLAEETRQRELARLEAERIAKEKEDARLAEEARQRELARLEAERIAKEKEDARLTEEARQREL

-1211 KEKEEQ
+1211 KEKEAQ

-1224 IAKEK
+1224 IT
-1229 EVARLAEEARQRE
+1229 
-1242 LALLE
+1242 
-1247 AERIAKEKE
+1247 KEKE

-1330 SSMWL
+1330 SGMWL

-1357 QVALGAETPEMA
+1357 QVALGAETPEMT

-1389 LSGKNTLS
+1389 LNGKNTLS
-1397 LATLYAKQQIDQF
+1397 LATLYAKQQIDRF

-1437 VGLNMAYDVIIDGLQ
+1437 VGLNMAYDVMINGLQ

-1468 GELNG
+1468 GELKG

-1478 PAIKLPTYHTGVK
+1478 PAIKLPTYHTGIK

-1535 TYHEANL
+1535 TYHEVNL

-1551 SMYAGSSRGKNK
+1551 SMYAGNSRGKNK
-1563 EKQNQFGVKLNYSW
+1563 EKQNQFGVKLSYSW

>member
-63 GNALGTILHNL
+63 GNALGTLLPNL

-82 DIQMRVATLV
+82 DVQMRVATLV

-196 SANKDREELQGA
+196 SADKDREELQGA

-307 EEFIWEATDKTST
+307 EEFIWEAADKTST

-357 NNGLLKLKGDINQG
+357 NNGLLKLQGDINQG

-379 NYTVSGQNANTTWT
+379 NYTVSGQNTNTTWT
-393 GAGISVAEGKQVNWQ
+393 GAGISVAAGKQVNWQ

-418 GNGTLHVNGT
+418 GSGTLHVNGT

-512 VNHNANEASTLT
+512 VNHNANQASTLT

-538 REVHN
+538 REVQN

-563 FVSKHDNMKASFPC
+563 FVSKHDNMKAPFPC
-577 KPGQGSTDDWE
+577 KPDQGSTVDWE
-588 IVATDREEA
+588 IIATDREEA

-621 ETNTALHNGKLNVNI
+621 ETNAALHNGKLNVNI

-709 FYSSRNIA
+709 FYSSRNVA
-717 QVNTNFNASQNGQIH
+717 QVNANFNASQNGQIH
-732 LGYKSGDPVC
+732 LGYKNGDPVC

-772 GNTQLTDHAQLIL
+772 GNTQLTDHAQLFL
-785 GKAHLFGTIT
+785 GKAHLFGTINGT
-795 GIGNSLVR
+795 GNSLVR
-803 LIENANWTLTGDSQ
+803 LTENANWTLTGDSQ

-855 TSALTNQRGDKVTV
+855 ASALTNQRGDKVTV
-869 THQASGNFVLDV
+869 TNQASGNFVLDV

-900 ATRDPALKVSLAR
+900 AIRDPALKVSLAR

-951 EKEEARLAEEARQ
+951 EKEA
-964 RELARLE
+964 
-971 AERIAKEKAE
+971 
-981 QARLEAE
+981 
-988 RIAKAKEEARL
+988 
-999 AEEARQRE
+999 
-1007 LARLEAERIA
+1007 
-1017 KEKAEQARLEAE
+1017 
-1029 RIAKEKE
+1029 
-1036 EARLAE
+1036 
-1042 EARQRELAR
+1042 
-1051 LEAERI
+1051 
-1057 AKEKAE
+1057 
-1063 QARLEAERIA
+1063 
-1073 KAKEEAR
+1073 
-1080 LAEEVRQRE
+1080 
-1089 LARLEAERIA
+1089 
-1099 KEKEEQARLEAER
+1099 
-1112 IAKEKEVARLAEEAR
+1112 ARLAEEAR

-1172 KEVARLAEEARQREL
+1172 KEEVRLAEEARQRELARLEAERIAKEKEEQARLEAERIAKEKEDARLAEEARQREL

-1211 KEKEEQ
+1211 KEKEAQ

-1224 IAKEK
+1224 IT
-1229 EVARLAEEARQRE
+1229 
-1242 LALLE
+1242 
-1247 AERIAKEKE
+1247 KEKE

-1271 AARLAEEARQ
+1271 ATRLAEEARQ

-1330 SSMWL
+1330 SGMWL

-1437 VGLNMAYDVIIDGLQ
+1437 VGLNMAYDVIINGLQ

-1462 QFSSSE
+1462 QISSSE

-1478 PAIKLPTYHTGVK
+1478 PVIKLPTYHTGVK

-1551 SMYAGSSRGKNK
+1551 SMYAGNTRGKNK

>member
-1 MKKLLKPLCRTLTA
+1 
-15 SSIALALHPSAF
+15 
-27 AAIVRSDVDYQ
+27 
-38 IFRDF
+38 
-43 AENKGKFHVGATNV
+43 
-57 EIRDKN
+57 
-63 GNALGTILHNL
+63 
-74 PMIDFSPV
+74 
-82 DIQMRVATLV
+82 
-92 DPQYVVSVKHNS
+92 
-104 GYKNVRFGIKTGHS
+104 
-118 DIPDDTY
+118 
-125 RLVDRNND
+125 
-133 GPPDIWWKYD
+133 
-143 RRHEDYHSPR
+143 
-153 LHRFVTEVVPMP
+153 
-165 TTTAGTDPNTYMD
+165 
-178 TARFPYM
+178 
-185 LRVGAGTQFRE
+185 
-196 SANKDREELQGA
+196 
-208 YNYAIGGQSY
+208 
-218 DLQPKKQGF
+218 
-227 LDLYGNLFDK
+227 
-237 PLTNYAVPGDSGS
+237 
-250 PIFTFDKQQNKWVFL
+250 
-265 GTYTYWGG
+265 
-273 YKNTTWQEY
+273 
-282 IIYRNDFNQQRY
+282 
-294 AEDIAGQISADNN
+294 
-307 EEFIWEATDKTST
+307 
-320 IRSTR
+320 
-325 NNNKTL
+325 
-331 VVDLID
+331 
-337 ASLKTAEEQ
+337 
-346 LNYGKTAYLNG
+346 
-357 NNGLLKLKGDINQG
+357 
-371 AGGLYFNG
+371 
-379 NYTVSGQNANTTWT
+379 
-393 GAGISVAEGKQVNWQ
+393 
-408 IRNNDILSKI
+408 
-418 GNGTLHVNGT
+418 
-428 GKNDGKIS
+428 
-436 VGDGTVILNQKADE
+436 
-450 NGNKQAF
+450 
-457 KEVGIVSGRPTVILN
+457 
-472 DAEQVNPD
+472 
-480 RIYFG
+480 
-485 FRGGRLDL
+485 
-493 NGNNLTFKRI
+493 
-503 RNVDEGAMI
+503 
-512 VNHNANEASTLT
+512 
-524 LTGQNLFLPEQVTI
+524 
-538 REVHN
+538 
-543 SNRPAGYHLYHWQN
+543 
-557 GCENRY
+557 
-563 FVSKHDNMKASFPC
+563 
-577 KPGQGSTDDWE
+577 
-588 IVATDREEA
+588 
-597 INIVTQR
+597 
-604 EIQRKDV
+604 
-611 TINAFDGYLG
+611 
-621 ETNTALHNGKLNVNI
+621 
-636 NAVNNQSTFLFTGG
+636 
-650 SQLNGD
+650 
-656 VTLNQGIAMFS
+656 MFS

-681 KGKDVVFDDE
+681 KAKDVVFDDE

-988 RIAKAKEEARL
+988 RIAK
-999 AEEARQRE
+999 
-1007 LARLEAERIA
+1007 
-1017 KEKAEQARLEAE
+1017 
-1029 RIAKEKE
+1029 EKE

-1042 EARQRELAR
+1042 EA
-1051 LEAERI
+1051 
-1057 AKEKAE
+1057 
-1063 QARLEAERIA
+1063 
-1073 KAKEEAR
+1073 
-1080 LAEEVRQRE
+1080 RQRE

-1112 IAKEKEVARLAEEAR
+1112 IAKEKEKARLAEEAR

-1172 KEVARLAEEARQREL
+1172 KEVARLAEEAL
-1187 ARLEAERIAKE
+1187 
-1198 KEEQARLE
+1198 
-1206 AERIA
+1206 
-1211 KEKEEQ
+1211 
-1217 ARLEAER
+1217 
-1224 IAKEK
+1224 
-1229 EVARLAEEARQRE
+1229 
-1242 LALLE
+1242 
-1247 AERIAKEKE
+1247 
-1256 EQARLE
+1256 
-1262 AERIAKEKE
+1262 
-1271 AARLAEEARQ
+1271 Q

-1330 SSMWL
+1330 SGMWL
-1335 SYNNSDH
+1335 SYNNSEH

-1437 VGLNMAYDVIIDGLQ
+1437 VGLNMAYDVIINGLQ

-1462 QFSSSE
+1462 QISSSE

-1535 TYHEANL
+1535 TYHEASL

-1563 EKQNQFGVKLNYSW
+1563 EKQNPFGVKLNYSW

>member
-1 MKKLLKPLCRTLTA
+1 M
-15 SSIALALHPSAF
+15 
-27 AAIVRSDVDYQ
+27 
-38 IFRDF
+38 
-43 AENKGKFHVGATNV
+43 
-57 EIRDKN
+57 
-63 GNALGTILHNL
+63 
-74 PMIDFSPV
+74 
-82 DIQMRVATLV
+82 
-92 DPQYVVSVKHNS
+92 
-104 GYKNVRFGIKTGHS
+104 
-118 DIPDDTY
+118 
-125 RLVDRNND
+125 
-133 GPPDIWWKYD
+133 
-143 RRHEDYHSPR
+143 
-153 LHRFVTEVVPMP
+153 
-165 TTTAGTDPNTYMD
+165 
-178 TARFPYM
+178 
-185 LRVGAGTQFRE
+185 
-196 SANKDREELQGA
+196 
-208 YNYAIGGQSY
+208 
-218 DLQPKKQGF
+218 
-227 LDLYGNLFDK
+227 
-237 PLTNYAVPGDSGS
+237 
-250 PIFTFDKQQNKWVFL
+250 
-265 GTYTYWGG
+265 
-273 YKNTTWQEY
+273 
-282 IIYRNDFNQQRY
+282 
-294 AEDIAGQISADNN
+294 
-307 EEFIWEATDKTST
+307 
-320 IRSTR
+320 
-325 NNNKTL
+325 
-331 VVDLID
+331 
-337 ASLKTAEEQ
+337 
-346 LNYGKTAYLNG
+346 
-357 NNGLLKLKGDINQG
+357 
-371 AGGLYFNG
+371 
-379 NYTVSGQNANTTWT
+379 
-393 GAGISVAEGKQVNWQ
+393 
-408 IRNNDILSKI
+408 
-418 GNGTLHVNGT
+418 
-428 GKNDGKIS
+428 
-436 VGDGTVILNQKADE
+436 
-450 NGNKQAF
+450 
-457 KEVGIVSGRPTVILN
+457 SGRPTVILN

-512 VNHNANEASTLT
+512 VNHNANQASTLT

-538 REVHN
+538 REVQN

-563 FVSKHDNMKASFPC
+563 FVSKHDNMKAPFPC
-577 KPGQGSTDDWE
+577 KPDQGSTVDWE
-588 IVATDREEA
+588 IIATDREEA

-621 ETNTALHNGKLNVNI
+621 ETNAALHNGKLNVNI

-709 FYSSRNIA
+709 FYSSRNVA
-717 QVNTNFNASQNGQIH
+717 QVNANFNASQNGQIH
-732 LGYKSGDPVC
+732 LGYKNGDPVC

-772 GNTQLTDHAQLIL
+772 GNTQLTDHAQLFL
-785 GKAHLFGTIT
+785 GKAHLFGTINGT
-795 GIGNSLVR
+795 GNSLVR
-803 LIENANWTLTGDSQ
+803 LTENANWTLTGDSQ

-855 TSALTNQRGDKVTV
+855 ASALTNQRGDKVTV
-869 THQASGNFVLDV
+869 TNQASGNFVLDV

-900 ATRDPALKVSLAR
+900 AIRDPALKVSLAR

-951 EKEEARLAEEARQ
+951 EKEA
-964 RELARLE
+964 
-971 AERIAKEKAE
+971 
-981 QARLEAE
+981 
-988 RIAKAKEEARL
+988 
-999 AEEARQRE
+999 
-1007 LARLEAERIA
+1007 
-1017 KEKAEQARLEAE
+1017 
-1029 RIAKEKE
+1029 
-1036 EARLAE
+1036 
-1042 EARQRELAR
+1042 
-1051 LEAERI
+1051 
-1057 AKEKAE
+1057 
-1063 QARLEAERIA
+1063 
-1073 KAKEEAR
+1073 
-1080 LAEEVRQRE
+1080 
-1089 LARLEAERIA
+1089 
-1099 KEKEEQARLEAER
+1099 
-1112 IAKEKEVARLAEEAR
+1112 ARLAEEAR

-1172 KEVARLAEEARQREL
+1172 KEEVRLAEEARQRELARLEAERIAKEKEEQARLEAERIAKEKEDARLAEEARQREL

-1211 KEKEEQ
+1211 KEKEAQ

-1224 IAKEK
+1224 IT
-1229 EVARLAEEARQRE
+1229 
-1242 LALLE
+1242 
-1247 AERIAKEKE
+1247 KEKE

-1271 AARLAEEARQ
+1271 ATRLAEEARQ

-1330 SSMWL
+1330 SGMWL

-1437 VGLNMAYDVIIDGLQ
+1437 VGLNMAYDVIINGLQ

-1462 QFSSSE
+1462 QISSSE

-1504 PEISTYYVS
+1504 PEISSYYVS

-1519 SQRINE
+1519 SQRING

-1542 SFGYKPWKV
+1542 SFGYKPWNI
-1551 SMYAGSSRGKNK
+1551 SIYAGNSRGKNK
-1563 EKQNQFGVKLNYSW
+1563 EKQNQFGVKLSYSW

>member
-27 AAIVRSDVDYQ
+27 GAIVRSDVDYQ

-63 GNALGTILHNL
+63 GNALGTLLPNL

-82 DIQMRVATLV
+82 DVQMRVATLV

-196 SANKDREELQGA
+196 SADKNREELQGA

-307 EEFIWEATDKTST
+307 EEFIWEAADKTST

-379 NYTVSGQNANTTWT
+379 DYTVSGQSTNTAWT
-393 GAGISVAEGKQVNWQ
+393 GAGISVGEGKQVNWQ

-418 GNGTLHVNGT
+418 GRGTLHVNGT

-436 VGDGTVILNQKADE
+436 VGDGTVILNQQTDE

-457 KEVGIVSGRPTVILN
+457 KEVGIVSGRSTVILN

-512 VNHNANEASTLT
+512 VNHNENQASTLT
-524 LTGQNLFLPEQVTI
+524 LTGQNLFFPEQVKI
-538 REVHN
+538 REVYN
-543 SNRPAGYHLYHWQN
+543 SNRPAGDHLYHWQN

-563 FVSKHDNMKASFPC
+563 FVSKHGNMKASFPC
-577 KPGQGSTDDWE
+577 KPDQGSTDDWE

-604 EIQRKDV
+604 ETQRPDA

-621 ETNTALHNGKLNVNI
+621 ETNASLHNGKLNVNI

-656 VTLNQGIAMFS
+656 VTLNQGIALFS

-681 KGKDVVFDDE
+681 KGKDVVFDNE

-709 FYSSRNIA
+709 FYSSRNVA
-717 QVNTNFNASQNGQIH
+717 QVNANFNASQNGQIH
-732 LGYKSGDPVC
+732 LGYKNNDPVC

-756 VISAKAL
+756 VISTKAL
-763 NSFTATEIR
+763 DSFTATEIR
-772 GNTQLTDHAQLIL
+772 GNTQLTDNAQLIL
-785 GKAHLFGTIT
+785 GKAHLFGTIN
-795 GIGNSLVR
+795 GIGNSQVR
-803 LIENANWTLTGDSQ
+803 LTEKTNWTLTGDSQ

-848 GEGTFHY
+848 GEGEFHY

-900 ATRDPALKVSLAR
+900 ATREPALKVSLAR

-951 EKEEARLAEEARQ
+951 EKEAARLAEEARQ
-964 RELARLE
+964 HELARLE
-971 AERIAKEKAE
+971 AERIAKEKE
-981 QARLEAE
+981 
-988 RIAKAKEEARL
+988 
-999 AEEARQRE
+999 
-1007 LARLEAERIA
+1007 
-1017 KEKAEQARLEAE
+1017 EQARLEAE

-1036 EARLAE
+1036 AARLAE
-1042 EARQRELAR
+1042 EA
-1051 LEAERI
+1051 
-1057 AKEKAE
+1057 
-1063 QARLEAERIA
+1063 
-1073 KAKEEAR
+1073 
-1080 LAEEVRQRE
+1080 RQRE

-1112 IAKEKEVARLAEEAR
+1112 IAKEREAARLAEEAR

-1153 IAKEKEEQ
+1153 IAKEKEDARLAEEARQ
-1161 ARLEAERIAKE
+1161 SELARLEAERIAKE
-1172 KEVARLAEEARQREL
+1172 KEEQARLEAKRIAKEKEAVRLAEEARQREL

-1211 KEKEEQ
+1211 KEKEAARLAEEARQ
-1217 ARLEAER
+1217 RELARLEAER

-1229 EVARLAEEARQRE
+1229 EETRQRE
-1242 LALLE
+1242 L
-1247 AERIAKEKE
+1247 
-1256 EQARLE
+1256 ARLE

-1281 RNATTKPVTYK
+1281 HNATKPVTYK

-1305 SDTAMLTALNLELAS
+1305 SDTAMLTALNLQLAS

-1330 SSMWL
+1330 SGMWL
-1335 SYNNSDH
+1335 SYHNSNH

-1357 QVALGAETPEMA
+1357 QVALGAETPEMT

-1389 LSGKNTLS
+1389 LNGKNTLS
-1397 LATLYAKQQIDQF
+1397 LATLYAKQQIDRF

-1437 VGLNMAYDVIIDGLQ
+1437 VGLNMAYDVMINGLQ

-1491 VGYHFNVNGWEIT
+1491 VGYHFNVNGLEIT
-1504 PEISTYYVS
+1504 PEISSYYVS

-1519 SQRINE
+1519 SQRING

-1535 TYHEANL
+1535 TYHEANI

-1551 SMYAGSSRGKNK
+1551 SMYAGNSRGKNK

>member
-15 SSIALALHPSAF
+15 SSIALALHQSAF

-63 GNALGTILHNL
+63 GNALGTILPNL

-82 DIQMRVATLV
+82 DVQMRVATLV

-153 LHRFVTEVVPMP
+153 LHRFVTEVIPMP

-196 SANKDREELQGA
+196 SADKDREELQGA

-307 EEFIWEATDKTST
+307 EEFIWEAADKTST

-393 GAGISVAEGKQVNWQ
+393 GAGISIAEGKQVNWQ

-418 GNGTLHVNGT
+418 GSGTLHVNGT

-512 VNHNANEASTLT
+512 VNHNANQASTLT

-538 REVHN
+538 REVQN

-577 KPGQGSTDDWE
+577 KPDQGSTEDWE

-621 ETNTALHNGKLNVNI
+621 ETNAALHNGKLNVNI

-656 VTLNQGIAMFS
+656 VTLNQGIALFS

-709 FYSSRNIA
+709 LYSSRNVA
-717 QVNTNFNASQNGQIH
+717 QVNANFNASQNGQIH

-742 IRSDYTGKVTCSNE
+742 IRSDYTGKVTCSNDD
-756 VISAKAL
+756 ISAKAL

-785 GKAHLFGTIT
+785 GKAHLFGTINGT
-795 GIGNSLVR
+795 GNSLVR
-803 LIENANWTLTGDSQ
+803 LTENANWTLTGDSQ

-829 LNNHANPTVYNH
+829 LNSQENPTVYNH
-841 LTINELS
+841 LTINALN

-855 TSALTNQRGDKVTV
+855 ASALTNQRGDKVTV

-900 ATRDPALKVSLAR
+900 AIRDPALKVSLAR

-951 EKEEARLAEEARQ
+951 EKEA
-964 RELARLE
+964 
-971 AERIAKEKAE
+971 
-981 QARLEAE
+981 
-988 RIAKAKEEARL
+988 ARL

-1057 AKEKAE
+1057 AKEKEE

-1073 KAKEEAR
+1073 KEKEAAR
-1080 LAEEVRQRE
+1080 LAEETRQRELARVEAERIAKEKEDARLAEEARQRE

-1099 KEKEEQARLEAER
+1099 KEKEDARLT
-1112 IAKEKEVARLAEEAR
+1112 EEAR

-1153 IAKEKEEQ
+1153 IAKEKEAQ
-1161 ARLEAERIAKE
+1161 ARLEAERIT
-1172 KEVARLAEEARQREL
+1172 
-1187 ARLEAERIAKE
+1187 
-1198 KEEQARLE
+1198 
-1206 AERIA
+1206 
-1211 KEKEEQ
+1211 
-1217 ARLEAER
+1217 
-1224 IAKEK
+1224 
-1229 EVARLAEEARQRE
+1229 
-1242 LALLE
+1242 
-1247 AERIAKEKE
+1247 KEKE

-1330 SSMWL
+1330 SGMWL

-1357 QVALGAETPEMA
+1357 QVALGAETPEMT

-1389 LSGKNTLS
+1389 LNGKNTLS
-1397 LATLYAKQQIDQF
+1397 LATLYAKQQIDRF

-1437 VGLNMAYDVIIDGLQ
+1437 VGLNMAYDVMINGLQ

-1468 GELNG
+1468 GELKG

-1478 PAIKLPTYHTGVK
+1478 PAIKLPTYHTGIK

-1535 TYHEANL
+1535 TYHEVNL

-1551 SMYAGSSRGKNK
+1551 SMYAGNSRGKNK
-1563 EKQNQFGVKLNYSW
+1563 EKQNQFGVKLSYSW

>member
-63 GNALGTILHNL
+63 GNALGTLLPNL

-82 DIQMRVATLV
+82 DVQMRVATLV

-185 LRVGAGTQFRE
+185 LRVGAGTQFHE
-196 SANKDREELQGA
+196 SADKDREELQGA

-273 YKNTTWQEY
+273 YTNTTWQEY

-294 AEDIAGQISADNN
+294 AEDIAGQITADDN

-357 NNGLLKLKGDINQG
+357 NNGLLKLQGDINQG

-379 NYTVSGQNANTTWT
+379 NYTVSGKNANTTWT
-393 GAGISVAEGKQVNWQ
+393 GAGISVAEEKQVNWQ

-418 GNGTLHVNGT
+418 GSGTLHVNGT

-436 VGDGTVILNQKADE
+436 VGDGTVILNQTADE

-512 VNHNANEASTLT
+512 VNHNANQASTLT

-621 ETNTALHNGKLNVNI
+621 ETNAALHNGKLNVNI

-709 FYSSRNIA
+709 FYSSRNVA
-717 QVNTNFNASQNGQIH
+717 QVNANFNASQNGQIH

-785 GKAHLFGTIT
+785 GKAHLFGTINGT
-795 GIGNSLVR
+795 GNSLVR
-803 LIENANWTLTGDSQ
+803 LTENANWTLTGDSQ

-829 LNNHANPTVYNH
+829 LNSQENPTVYNH
-841 LTINELS
+841 LTINALN

-855 TSALTNQRGDKVTV
+855 ASALTNQRGDKVTV
-869 THQASGNFVLDV
+869 TNQASGNFVLDV

-988 RIAKAKEEARL
+988 RIAKAKEEVRL

-1057 AKEKAE
+1057 AKEKEEQARLEAERIAKEKAE

-1073 KAKEEAR
+1073 KEK
-1080 LAEEVRQRE
+1080 AEQ
-1089 LARLEAERIA
+1089 ARLEAERIA
-1099 KEKEEQARLEAER
+1099 KEKEEQARLEEER
-1112 IAKEKEVARLAEEAR
+1112 IAKEKEE
-1127 QRELARLEAERIAK
+1127 QARLEAERIAK

-1172 KEVARLAEEARQREL
+1172 KED
-1187 ARLEAERIAKE
+1187 
-1198 KEEQARLE
+1198 
-1206 AERIA
+1206 
-1211 KEKEEQ
+1211 
-1217 ARLEAER
+1217 
-1224 IAKEK
+1224 
-1229 EVARLAEEARQRE
+1229 
-1242 LALLE
+1242 
-1247 AERIAKEKE
+1247 
-1256 EQARLE
+1256 
-1262 AERIAKEKE
+1262 
-1271 AARLAEEARQ
+1271 ARLAEEARQ

-1330 SSMWL
+1330 SGMWL
-1335 SYNNSDH
+1335 SHNNSEH

-1437 VGLNMAYDVIIDGLQ
+1437 VGLNMAYDVMINGLQ

-1462 QFSSSE
+1462 QISSSE

-1478 PAIKLPTYHTGVK
+1478 PVIKLPTYHTGVK

-1551 SMYAGSSRGKNK
+1551 SMYAGNTRGKNK

>member
-43 AENKGKFHVGATNV
+43 AENKGKFHVSATNV

-63 GNALGTILHNL
+63 GNALGTLLPNL

-82 DIQMRVATLV
+82 DVQMRVATLV

-196 SANKDREELQGA
+196 GADKDREELQGA

-227 LDLYGNLFDK
+227 LDLFGNLFDK

-307 EEFIWEATDKTST
+307 EELIWEAADKTST
-320 IRSTR
+320 IRSTK

-337 ASLKTAEEQ
+337 TSLKTAEEQ

-379 NYTVSGQNANTTWT
+379 NYTVSGQNTNTTWT
-393 GAGISVAEGKQVNWQ
+393 GAGISVAAGKQVNWQ

-418 GNGTLHVNGT
+418 GSGTLHVNGT

-512 VNHNANEASTLT
+512 VNHNANQASTLT
-524 LTGQNLFLPEQVTI
+524 LTGQHLFLPEQVTI
-538 REVHN
+538 REVQN

-577 KPGQGSTDDWE
+577 KPDQGSTEDWE

-621 ETNTALHNGKLNVNI
+621 ETNAALHNGKLNINI

-656 VTLNQGIAMFS
+656 VTLNQGIALFS

-709 FYSSRNIA
+709 FYSSRNVA
-717 QVNTNFNASQNGQIH
+717 QVNANFNASQNGQIH
-732 LGYKSGDPVC
+732 LGYKNNDPIC

-756 VISAKAL
+756 VISTKAL

-785 GKAHLFGTIT
+785 GKAHLFGTINGT
-795 GIGNSLVR
+795 GNSLVR
-803 LIENANWTLTGDSQ
+803 LTENANWTLTGDSQ
-817 TARLNLEKSHIF
+817 TARLNLEKSYIF
-829 LNNHANPTVYNH
+829 LNNQENPTVYNH

-855 TSALTNQRGDKVTV
+855 ASALTNQRGDKVTV

-951 EKEEARLAEEARQ
+951 EKEA
-964 RELARLE
+964 
-971 AERIAKEKAE
+971 
-981 QARLEAE
+981 
-988 RIAKAKEEARL
+988 
-999 AEEARQRE
+999 
-1007 LARLEAERIA
+1007 
-1017 KEKAEQARLEAE
+1017 
-1029 RIAKEKE
+1029 
-1036 EARLAE
+1036 
-1042 EARQRELAR
+1042 
-1051 LEAERI
+1051 
-1057 AKEKAE
+1057 
-1063 QARLEAERIA
+1063 
-1073 KAKEEAR
+1073 
-1080 LAEEVRQRE
+1080 
-1089 LARLEAERIA
+1089 
-1099 KEKEEQARLEAER
+1099 
-1112 IAKEKEVARLAEEAR
+1112 ARLAEEAR

-1153 IAKEKEEQ
+1153 IAKEKET
-1161 ARLEAERIAKE
+1161 
-1172 KEVARLAEEARQREL
+1172 ARLAEEARQREL

-1211 KEKEEQ
+1211 KEKEAARLAEEARQ
-1217 ARLEAER
+1217 RELARLEAER

-1229 EVARLAEEARQRE
+1229 EDARLAEEARQH
-1242 LALLE
+1242 
-1247 AERIAKEKE
+1247 
-1256 EQARLE
+1256 
-1262 AERIAKEKE
+1262 
-1271 AARLAEEARQ
+1271 
-1281 RNATTKPVTYK
+1281 NATKPVTYK

-1305 SDTAMLTALNLELAS
+1305 SDTAMLTALNLQLAS

-1330 SSMWL
+1330 SGMWL
-1335 SYNNSDH
+1335 SYNNSEH

-1357 QVALGAETPEMA
+1357 QVALGAETPEMT

-1389 LSGKNTLS
+1389 LNGKNTLS
-1397 LATLYAKQQIDQF
+1397 LATLYAKQQIDRF

-1437 VGLNMAYDVIIDGLQ
+1437 VGLNMAYDVMINGLQ

-1551 SMYAGSSRGKNK
+1551 SMYSGNSRGKNK

>member
-15 SSIALALHPSAF
+15 SSIALALHQSAF

-63 GNALGTILHNL
+63 GNALGTILPNL

-82 DIQMRVATLV
+82 DVQMRVATLV

-153 LHRFVTEVVPMP
+153 LHRFVTEVIPMP

-196 SANKDREELQGA
+196 SADKDREELQGA

-307 EEFIWEATDKTST
+307 EEFIWEAADKTST

-393 GAGISVAEGKQVNWQ
+393 GAGISIAEGKQVNWQ

-418 GNGTLHVNGT
+418 GSGTLHVNGT

-512 VNHNANEASTLT
+512 VNHNANQASTLT

-538 REVHN
+538 REVQN

-577 KPGQGSTDDWE
+577 KPDQGSTEDWE

-621 ETNTALHNGKLNVNI
+621 ETNAALHNGKLNVNI

-656 VTLNQGIAMFS
+656 VTLNQGIALFS

-709 FYSSRNIA
+709 LYSSRNVA
-717 QVNTNFNASQNGQIH
+717 QVNANFNASQNGQIH

-742 IRSDYTGKVTCSNE
+742 IRSDYTGKVTCSNDD
-756 VISAKAL
+756 ISAKAL

-785 GKAHLFGTIT
+785 GKAHLFGTINGT
-795 GIGNSLVR
+795 GNSLVR
-803 LIENANWTLTGDSQ
+803 LTENANWTLTGDSQ

-829 LNNHANPTVYNH
+829 LNSQENPTVYNH
-841 LTINELS
+841 LTINALN

-855 TSALTNQRGDKVTV
+855 ASALTNQRGDKVTV

-900 ATRDPALKVSLAR
+900 AIRDPALKVSLAR

-951 EKEEARLAEEARQ
+951 EKEAARLAEEARQ

-971 AERIAKEKAE
+971 AERIAKEKEE

-988 RIAKAKEEARL
+988 RIAKEKEDARL

-1017 KEKAEQARLEAE
+1017 KEKEEQARLEAE

-1057 AKEKAE
+1057 AKEKEE

-1073 KAKEEAR
+1073 KEKEEAR
-1080 LAEEVRQRE
+1080 LAEEARQRE

-1112 IAKEKEVARLAEEAR
+1112 IAKEKEAARLAEEAR
-1127 QRELARLEAERIAK
+1127 QHELARLEAERIAK

-1172 KEVARLAEEARQREL
+1172 KEEARLAEEARQREL
-1187 ARLEAERIAKE
+1187 ARLEEKRIAKE

-1211 KEKEEQ
+1211 KEKEE
-1217 ARLEAER
+1217 
-1224 IAKEK
+1224 
-1229 EVARLAEEARQRE
+1229 ARLAEEARP
-1242 LALLE
+1242 
-1247 AERIAKEKE
+1247 
-1256 EQARLE
+1256 
-1262 AERIAKEKE
+1262 
-1271 AARLAEEARQ
+1271 
-1281 RNATTKPVTYK
+1281 RNTTTKPVTYK

-1305 SDTAMLTALNLELAS
+1305 SDTAMLTALNLQLAS

-1330 SSMWL
+1330 SGMWL
-1335 SYNNSDH
+1335 SYNNSNH

-1357 QVALGAETPEMA
+1357 QVALGAETPEMT

-1389 LSGKNTLS
+1389 LNGKNTLS
-1397 LATLYAKQQIDQF
+1397 LATLYAKQQIDRF

-1437 VGLNMAYDVIIDGLQ
+1437 VGLNMAYDVIINSLQ

-1462 QFSSSE
+1462 QISSSE

-1551 SMYAGSSRGKNK
+1551 SMYAGNSRGKNK

>member
-63 GNALGTILHNL
+63 GNALGTILPNL

-82 DIQMRVATLV
+82 DVQMRVATLV

-178 TARFPYM
+178 TARFPYI

-273 YKNTTWQEY
+273 YTNTTWQEY

-325 NNNKTL
+325 SNNKTL

-418 GNGTLHVNGT
+418 GSGTLHVNGT

-436 VGDGTVILNQKADE
+436 VGDGTVILNQTADE

-512 VNHNANEASTLT
+512 VNHNANQASTLT

-621 ETNTALHNGKLNVNI
+621 ETNAALHNGKLNVNI
-636 NAVNNQSTFLFTGG
+636 NAVNNQSTFLFAGG

-709 FYSSRNIA
+709 FYSSRNVA
-717 QVNTNFNASQNGQIH
+717 QVNANFNASQNGQIQ

-785 GKAHLFGTIT
+785 GKAHLFGTINGT
-795 GIGNSLVR
+795 GNSLVR
-803 LIENANWTLTGDSQ
+803 LTENANWTLTGDSQ
-817 TARLNLEKSHIF
+817 TARLNLEKNHIF
-829 LNNHANPTVYNH
+829 LNSQENPTVYNH

-951 EKEEARLAEEARQ
+951 
-964 RELARLE
+964 
-971 AERIAKEKAE
+971 
-981 QARLEAE
+981 
-988 RIAKAKEEARL
+988 AKEEARL

-1036 EARLAE
+1036 ETRLAE

-1057 AKEKAE
+1057 AKEK
-1063 QARLEAERIA
+1063 
-1073 KAKEEAR
+1073 EEAR
-1080 LAEEVRQRE
+1080 LAEEARQRE

-1112 IAKEKEVARLAEEAR
+1112 IVKAKEEARLAEEARQRELARLEAERIAKEEEEQARLEAERIAKEKAEQARLEAERIAKEKEEQARLEAERIAKEKEKARLAEEAR

-1153 IAKEKEEQ
+1153 IAKENEEQ

-1172 KEVARLAEEARQREL
+1172 KEVARLAED
-1187 ARLEAERIAKE
+1187 
-1198 KEEQARLE
+1198 
-1206 AERIA
+1206 
-1211 KEKEEQ
+1211 
-1217 ARLEAER
+1217 
-1224 IAKEK
+1224 
-1229 EVARLAEEARQRE
+1229 
-1242 LALLE
+1242 AL
-1247 AERIAKEKE
+1247 
-1256 EQARLE
+1256 
-1262 AERIAKEKE
+1262 
-1271 AARLAEEARQ
+1271 Q

-1330 SSMWL
+1330 SGMWL
-1335 SYNNSDH
+1335 SYNNSEH

>member
-63 GNALGTILHNL
+63 GNALGTLLPNL

-82 DIQMRVATLV
+82 DVQMRVATLV

-178 TARFPYM
+178 TARFPYI

-273 YKNTTWQEY
+273 YTNTTWQEY

-294 AEDIAGQISADNN
+294 AEDIAGQITADDN

-357 NNGLLKLKGDINQG
+357 NNGLLKLQGDINQG

-379 NYTVSGQNANTTWT
+379 NYTVSGKNANTTWT

-418 GNGTLHVNGT
+418 GSGTLHVNGT

-988 RIAKAKEEARL
+988 RIAK
-999 AEEARQRE
+999 
-1007 LARLEAERIA
+1007 
-1017 KEKAEQARLEAE
+1017 
-1029 RIAKEKE
+1029 EKE

-1057 AKEKAE
+1057 AKEK
-1063 QARLEAERIA
+1063 
-1073 KAKEEAR
+1073 
-1080 LAEEVRQRE
+1080 
-1089 LARLEAERIA
+1089 
-1099 KEKEEQARLEAER
+1099 EEQARLEAER
-1112 IAKEKEVARLAEEAR
+1112 IVKAKEEARLAEEAR

-1153 IAKEKEEQ
+1153 IAK
-1161 ARLEAERIAKE
+1161 AKE
-1172 KEVARLAEEARQREL
+1172 DT
-1187 ARLEAERIAKE
+1187 
-1198 KEEQARLE
+1198 
-1206 AERIA
+1206 
-1211 KEKEEQ
+1211 
-1217 ARLEAER
+1217 
-1224 IAKEK
+1224 
-1229 EVARLAEEARQRE
+1229 
-1242 LALLE
+1242 
-1247 AERIAKEKE
+1247 
-1256 EQARLE
+1256 
-1262 AERIAKEKE
+1262 
-1271 AARLAEEARQ
+1271 RLAEEARQ

-1330 SSMWL
+1330 SGMWL

-1342 KYHSDDYKNFHSKSN
+1342 KYHSNDYKNFHSKSN

-1369 NGVVLGAMVTHAQ
+1369 NGIVLGAMVTLAQ

-1425 DGEHKFDRNIVN
+1425 DGEHKFDRNILN
-1437 VGLNMAYDVIIDGLQ
+1437 VGLNMAYDVIINGLQ

-1462 QFSSSE
+1462 QISSSE

-1535 TYHEANL
+1535 TYHEASL

-1551 SMYAGSSRGKNK
+1551 SMYAGNSRGKNK

>member
-63 GNALGTILHNL
+63 GNALGTLLPNL

-82 DIQMRVATLV
+82 DVQMRVATLV

-178 TARFPYM
+178 TARFPYI

-273 YKNTTWQEY
+273 YTNTTWQEY

-294 AEDIAGQISADNN
+294 AEDIAGQITADDN

-357 NNGLLKLKGDINQG
+357 NNGLLKLQGDINQG

-379 NYTVSGQNANTTWT
+379 NYTVSGKNANTTWT
-393 GAGISVAEGKQVNWQ
+393 GAGISVAEEKQVNWQ

-418 GNGTLHVNGT
+418 GSGTLHVNGT

-436 VGDGTVILNQKADE
+436 VGDGTVILNQTADE

-512 VNHNANEASTLT
+512 VNHNANQASTLT

-621 ETNTALHNGKLNVNI
+621 ETNAALHNGKLNVNI

-709 FYSSRNIA
+709 FYSSRNVA
-717 QVNTNFNASQNGQIH
+717 QVNANFNASQNGQIH

-785 GKAHLFGTIT
+785 GKAHLFGTINGT
-795 GIGNSLVR
+795 GNSLVR
-803 LIENANWTLTGDSQ
+803 LTENANWTLTGDSQ

-829 LNNHANPTVYNH
+829 LNSQENPTVYNH
-841 LTINELS
+841 LTINALN

-855 TSALTNQRGDKVTV
+855 ASALTNQRGDKVTV
-869 THQASGNFVLDV
+869 TNQASGNFVLDV

-988 RIAKAKEEARL
+988 RIAKAKEEVRL

-1073 KAKEEAR
+1073 KEKAEQARLEAERIAKEK
-1080 LAEEVRQRE
+1080 AEQ
-1089 LARLEAERIA
+1089 ARLEAERIA
-1099 KEKEEQARLEAER
+1099 KEKEEQARLEEER
-1112 IAKEKEVARLAEEAR
+1112 IAKEKEE
-1127 QRELARLEAERIAK
+1127 QARLEAERIAK

-1172 KEVARLAEEARQREL
+1172 KED
-1187 ARLEAERIAKE
+1187 
-1198 KEEQARLE
+1198 
-1206 AERIA
+1206 
-1211 KEKEEQ
+1211 
-1217 ARLEAER
+1217 
-1224 IAKEK
+1224 
-1229 EVARLAEEARQRE
+1229 
-1242 LALLE
+1242 
-1247 AERIAKEKE
+1247 
-1256 EQARLE
+1256 
-1262 AERIAKEKE
+1262 
-1271 AARLAEEARQ
+1271 ARLAEEARQ

-1330 SSMWL
+1330 SGMWL
-1335 SYNNSDH
+1335 SHNNSEH

-1437 VGLNMAYDVIIDGLQ
+1437 VGLNMAYDVMINGLQ

-1462 QFSSSE
+1462 QISSSE

-1478 PAIKLPTYHTGVK
+1478 PVIKLPTYHTGVK

-1551 SMYAGSSRGKNK
+1551 SMYAGNTRGKNK

>member
-15 SSIALALHPSAF
+15 SSIALALHSSAF

-63 GNALGTILHNL
+63 GNALGILLPNL

-82 DIQMRVATLV
+82 DVQMRVATLV

-178 TARFPYM
+178 TARFPYI

-273 YKNTTWQEY
+273 YTNTTWQEY

-307 EEFIWEATDKTST
+307 EEFIWEAIDKTST

-357 NNGLLKLKGDINQG
+357 NNGLLKLQGDINQG

-379 NYTVSGQNANTTWT
+379 NYTVSGQNTNTTWT
-393 GAGISVAEGKQVNWQ
+393 GAGISVGEGKQVNWQ

-418 GNGTLHVNGT
+418 GRGTLHVNGT

-436 VGDGTVILNQKADE
+436 VGNGTVILNQQADE

-457 KEVGIVSGRPTVILN
+457 KEVGIVSGRSTVILN

-512 VNHNANEASTLT
+512 VNHNENQASTLT
-524 LTGQNLFLPEQVTI
+524 LTGQNLFFPEQVKI
-538 REVHN
+538 REVYN
-543 SNRPAGYHLYHWQN
+543 SNRPAGDHLYHWQN

-563 FVSKHDNMKASFPC
+563 FVSKQGNMKASFPC
-577 KPGQGSTDDWE
+577 KPDQGSTDDWE

-604 EIQRKDV
+604 ETQRPDA

-621 ETNTALHNGKLNVNI
+621 ETNASLHNGKLNVNI

-656 VTLNQGIAMFS
+656 VTLNQGIALFS

-709 FYSSRNIA
+709 FYSSRNVA
-717 QVNTNFNASQNGQIH
+717 QVNANFNASQNGQIH
-732 LGYKSGDPVC
+732 LGYKNNDPIC

-756 VISAKAL
+756 VISTKAL

-785 GKAHLFGTIT
+785 GKAHLFGTIN
-795 GIGNSLVR
+795 GIGNSQVR
-803 LIENANWTLTGDSQ
+803 LTENTNWTLTGDSQ

-829 LNNHANPTVYNH
+829 LNNHANPTDYNH

-848 GEGTFHY
+848 GEGEFHY

-951 EKEEARLAEEARQ
+951 EKEAARLAEEAHQ

-971 AERIAKEKAE
+971 AERITKEKE
-981 QARLEAE
+981 
-988 RIAKAKEEARL
+988 
-999 AEEARQRE
+999 
-1007 LARLEAERIA
+1007 
-1017 KEKAEQARLEAE
+1017 EQARLEAE

-1036 EARLAE
+1036 AARLAE
-1042 EARQRELAR
+1042 EA
-1051 LEAERI
+1051 
-1057 AKEKAE
+1057 
-1063 QARLEAERIA
+1063 
-1073 KAKEEAR
+1073 
-1080 LAEEVRQRE
+1080 RQRE

-1112 IAKEKEVARLAEEAR
+1112 IAKQKEAARLAEEAR

-1153 IAKEKEEQ
+1153 IAKEKEAARLAEEAHQ
-1161 ARLEAERIAKE
+1161 RELARLEAERIAKE
-1172 KEVARLAEEARQREL
+1172 KEETRQREL

-1198 KEEQARLE
+1198 KEAARLT
-1206 AERIA
+1206 
-1211 KEKEEQ
+1211 
-1217 ARLEAER
+1217 
-1224 IAKEK
+1224 
-1229 EVARLAEEARQRE
+1229 EEARQH
-1242 LALLE
+1242 
-1247 AERIAKEKE
+1247 
-1256 EQARLE
+1256 
-1262 AERIAKEKE
+1262 
-1271 AARLAEEARQ
+1271 
-1281 RNATTKPVTYK
+1281 NATKPVTYK

-1305 SDTAMLTALNLELAS
+1305 SDTAMLTALNLQLAS

-1330 SSMWL
+1330 SGMWL

-1357 QVALGAETPEMA
+1357 QVALGAETPEMT

-1389 LSGKNTLS
+1389 LNGKNTLS
-1397 LATLYAKQQIDQF
+1397 LATLYAKQQIDRF

-1437 VGLNMAYDVIIDGLQ
+1437 VGLNMAYDVMINGLQ

-1491 VGYHFNVNGWEIT
+1491 VGYHFNVNGLEIT
-1504 PEISTYYVS
+1504 PEISSYYVS

-1519 SQRINE
+1519 SQRING

-1535 TYHEANL
+1535 TYHEANII
-1542 SFGYKPWKV
+1542 FGYKPWKV
-1551 SMYAGSSRGKNK
+1551 SMYAGNSRGQNK

>member
-63 GNALGTILHNL
+63 GNALGTLLPNL

-82 DIQMRVATLV
+82 DVQMRVATLV

-196 SANKDREELQGA
+196 SADKDREELQGA

-307 EEFIWEATDKTST
+307 EEFIWEAADKTST

-393 GAGISVAEGKQVNWQ
+393 GAGISIAEGKQVNWQ

-418 GNGTLHVNGT
+418 GSGTLHVNGT

-512 VNHNANEASTLT
+512 VNHNANQASTLT

-538 REVHN
+538 REVQN

-577 KPGQGSTDDWE
+577 KPDQGSTEDWE

-621 ETNTALHNGKLNVNI
+621 ETNAALHNGKLNVNI

-656 VTLNQGIAMFS
+656 VTLNQGIALFS

-709 FYSSRNIA
+709 LYSSRNVA
-717 QVNTNFNASQNGQIH
+717 QVNANFNASQNGQIH

-742 IRSDYTGKVTCSNE
+742 IRSDYTGKVTCSNDD
-756 VISAKAL
+756 ISAKAL

-785 GKAHLFGTIT
+785 GKAHLFGTINGT
-795 GIGNSLVR
+795 GNSLVR
-803 LIENANWTLTGDSQ
+803 LTENANWTLTGDSQ

-829 LNNHANPTVYNH
+829 LNSQENPTVYNH
-841 LTINELS
+841 LTINALN

-855 TSALTNQRGDKVTV
+855 ASALTNQRGDKVTV

-900 ATRDPALKVSLAR
+900 AIRDPALKVSLAR

-951 EKEEARLAEEARQ
+951 EKEAARLAEEARQ

-971 AERIAKEKAE
+971 AERIAKEKEE

-988 RIAKAKEEARL
+988 RIAKEKEDARL

-1017 KEKAEQARLEAE
+1017 KEKEEQARLEAE

-1057 AKEKAE
+1057 AKEKEE

-1073 KAKEEAR
+1073 KEKEEAR
-1080 LAEEVRQRE
+1080 LAEEARQRE

-1112 IAKEKEVARLAEEAR
+1112 IAKEKEAARLAEEAR
-1127 QRELARLEAERIAK
+1127 QHELARLEAERIAK

-1172 KEVARLAEEARQREL
+1172 KEEARLAEEARQREL
-1187 ARLEAERIAKE
+1187 ARLEEKRIAKE

-1211 KEKEEQ
+1211 KEKEE
-1217 ARLEAER
+1217 
-1224 IAKEK
+1224 
-1229 EVARLAEEARQRE
+1229 ARLAEEARP
-1242 LALLE
+1242 
-1247 AERIAKEKE
+1247 
-1256 EQARLE
+1256 
-1262 AERIAKEKE
+1262 
-1271 AARLAEEARQ
+1271 
-1281 RNATTKPVTYK
+1281 RNTTTKPVTYK

-1305 SDTAMLTALNLELAS
+1305 SDTAMLTALNLQLAS

-1330 SSMWL
+1330 SGMWL
-1335 SYNNSDH
+1335 SYNNSNH

-1357 QVALGAETPEMA
+1357 QVALGAETPEMT

-1389 LSGKNTLS
+1389 LNGKNTLS
-1397 LATLYAKQQIDQF
+1397 LATLYAKQQIDRF

-1437 VGLNMAYDVIIDGLQ
+1437 VGLNMAYDVIINSLQ

-1462 QFSSSE
+1462 QISSSE

-1551 SMYAGSSRGKNK
+1551 SMYAGNSRGKNK

>member
-63 GNALGTILHNL
+63 GNALGTLLPNL

-82 DIQMRVATLV
+82 DVQMRVATLV

-196 SANKDREELQGA
+196 SADKNREELQGA

-307 EEFIWEATDKTST
+307 EEFIWEAADKTST

-379 NYTVSGQNANTTWT
+379 DYTVSGQSTNTAWT
-393 GAGISVAEGKQVNWQ
+393 GAGISVGEGKQVNWQ

-418 GNGTLHVNGT
+418 GRGTLHVNGT

-436 VGDGTVILNQKADE
+436 VGDGTVILNQQTDE

-457 KEVGIVSGRPTVILN
+457 KEVGIVSGRSTVILN

-512 VNHNANEASTLT
+512 VNHNENQASTLT
-524 LTGQNLFLPEQVTI
+524 LTGQNLFFPEQVKI
-538 REVHN
+538 REVYN
-543 SNRPAGYHLYHWQN
+543 SNRPAGDHLYHWQN

-563 FVSKHDNMKASFPC
+563 FVSKHGNMKASFPC
-577 KPGQGSTDDWE
+577 KPDQGSTDDWE

-604 EIQRKDV
+604 ETQRPDA

-621 ETNTALHNGKLNVNI
+621 ETNASLHNGKLNVNI

-656 VTLNQGIAMFS
+656 VTLNQGIALFS

-681 KGKDVVFDDE
+681 KGKDVVFDNE

-709 FYSSRNIA
+709 FYSSRNVA
-717 QVNTNFNASQNGQIH
+717 QVNANFNASQNGQIH
-732 LGYKSGDPVC
+732 LGYKNNDPVC

-756 VISAKAL
+756 VISTKAL
-763 NSFTATEIR
+763 DSFTATEIR
-772 GNTQLTDHAQLIL
+772 GNTQLTDNAQLIL
-785 GKAHLFGTIT
+785 GKAHLFGTIN
-795 GIGNSLVR
+795 GIGNSQVR
-803 LIENANWTLTGDSQ
+803 LTEKTNWTLTGDSQ

-848 GEGTFHY
+848 GEGEFHY

-988 RIAKAKEEARL
+988 RIAK
-999 AEEARQRE
+999 
-1007 LARLEAERIA
+1007 
-1017 KEKAEQARLEAE
+1017 
-1029 RIAKEKE
+1029 EKE

-1057 AKEKAE
+1057 AKEK
-1063 QARLEAERIA
+1063 
-1073 KAKEEAR
+1073 
-1080 LAEEVRQRE
+1080 
-1089 LARLEAERIA
+1089 
-1099 KEKEEQARLEAER
+1099 EEQARLEAER
-1112 IAKEKEVARLAEEAR
+1112 IVKAKEEARLAEEAR

-1153 IAKEKEEQ
+1153 IAK
-1161 ARLEAERIAKE
+1161 AKE
-1172 KEVARLAEEARQREL
+1172 DT
-1187 ARLEAERIAKE
+1187 
-1198 KEEQARLE
+1198 
-1206 AERIA
+1206 
-1211 KEKEEQ
+1211 
-1217 ARLEAER
+1217 
-1224 IAKEK
+1224 
-1229 EVARLAEEARQRE
+1229 
-1242 LALLE
+1242 
-1247 AERIAKEKE
+1247 
-1256 EQARLE
+1256 
-1262 AERIAKEKE
+1262 
-1271 AARLAEEARQ
+1271 RLAEEARQ

-1330 SSMWL
+1330 SGMWL

-1342 KYHSDDYKNFHSKSN
+1342 KYHSNDYKNFHSKSN

-1369 NGVVLGAMVTHAQ
+1369 NGIVLGAMVTLAQ

-1425 DGEHKFDRNIVN
+1425 DGEHKFDRNILN
-1437 VGLNMAYDVIIDGLQ
+1437 VGLNMAYDVIINGLQ

-1462 QFSSSE
+1462 QISSSE

-1535 TYHEANL
+1535 TYHEASL

-1551 SMYAGSSRGKNK
+1551 SMYAGNSRGKNK

>member
-63 GNALGTILHNL
+63 GNALGTLLPNL

-82 DIQMRVATLV
+82 DVQMRVATLV

-196 SANKDREELQGA
+196 SADKDREELQGA

-307 EEFIWEATDKTST
+307 EEFIWEAADKTST

-357 NNGLLKLKGDINQG
+357 NNGLLKLQGDINQG

-379 NYTVSGQNANTTWT
+379 NYTVSGQNTNTTWT
-393 GAGISVAEGKQVNWQ
+393 GAGISVAAGKQVNWQ

-418 GNGTLHVNGT
+418 GSGTLHVNGT

-512 VNHNANEASTLT
+512 VNHNANQASTLT

-538 REVHN
+538 REVQN

-577 KPGQGSTDDWE
+577 KPDQGSTDDWE

-621 ETNTALHNGKLNVNI
+621 ETNAALHNGKLNINI

-656 VTLNQGIAMFS
+656 VTLNQGIALFS

-709 FYSSRNIA
+709 FYSSRNVA
-717 QVNTNFNASQNGQIH
+717 QVNANFNASQNAQIH
-732 LGYKSGDPVC
+732 LGYKSGAPIC

-756 VISAKAL
+756 VISTKAL

-772 GNTQLTDHAQLIL
+772 GNTQLTDNAQLIL
-785 GKAHLFGTIT
+785 GKAHLFGTIN
-795 GIGNSLVR
+795 GIGNSQVR
-803 LIENANWTLTGDSQ
+803 LTENTNWTLTGDSQ

-829 LNNHANPTVYNH
+829 LNNQENPTVYNH

-855 TSALTNQRGDKVTV
+855 ASALTNQRGDKVTV

-971 AERIAKEKAE
+971 AERIAKEK
-981 QARLEAE
+981 
-988 RIAKAKEEARL
+988 
-999 AEEARQRE
+999 
-1007 LARLEAERIA
+1007 
-1017 KEKAEQARLEAE
+1017 
-1029 RIAKEKE
+1029 
-1036 EARLAE
+1036 
-1042 EARQRELAR
+1042 
-1051 LEAERI
+1051 
-1057 AKEKAE
+1057 
-1063 QARLEAERIA
+1063 
-1073 KAKEEAR
+1073 
-1080 LAEEVRQRE
+1080 
-1089 LARLEAERIA
+1089 
-1099 KEKEEQARLEAER
+1099 EEQARLEAER
-1112 IAKEKEVARLAEEAR
+1112 IAKEKEAARLAEEAR

-1141 EKEEQARLEAER
+1141 EKED
-1153 IAKEKEEQ
+1153 
-1161 ARLEAERIAKE
+1161 
-1172 KEVARLAEEARQREL
+1172 ARLAEEARQREL

-1198 KEEQARLE
+1198 KED
-1206 AERIA
+1206 
-1211 KEKEEQ
+1211 
-1217 ARLEAER
+1217 
-1224 IAKEK
+1224 
-1229 EVARLAEEARQRE
+1229 ARLAEEARQRE

-1330 SSMWL
+1330 SGMWL
-1335 SYNNSDH
+1335 SYNNSEH

-1357 QVALGAETPEMA
+1357 QVALGAETPDMT

-1389 LSGKNTLS
+1389 LNGKNTLS
-1397 LATLYAKQQIDQF
+1397 LATLYAKQQIDRF

-1437 VGLNMAYDVIIDGLQ
+1437 VGLNMAYDVIINSLQ

-1462 QFSSSE
+1462 QISSSE

-1551 SMYAGSSRGKNK
+1551 SMYAGNSRGKNK

>member
-27 AAIVRSDVDYQ
+27 GAIVRSDVDYQ

-63 GNALGTILHNL
+63 GNALGTLLPNL

-82 DIQMRVATLV
+82 DVQMRVATLV

-196 SANKDREELQGA
+196 SADKNREELQGA

-227 LDLYGNLFDK
+227 LDLFGNLFDK

-307 EEFIWEATDKTST
+307 EEFIWETAGKTST
-320 IRSTR
+320 IRSTK

-337 ASLKTAEEQ
+337 TSLKTAEEQ

-379 NYTVSGQNANTTWT
+379 DYTVSGQSTNTAWT
-393 GAGISVAEGKQVNWQ
+393 GAGISVGEGKQVNWQ

-418 GNGTLHVNGT
+418 GRGTLHVNGT

-436 VGDGTVILNQKADE
+436 VGDGTVILNQQADE

-457 KEVGIVSGRPTVILN
+457 KEVGIVSGRSTVILN

-512 VNHNANEASTLT
+512 VNHNANQASTLT
-524 LTGQNLFLPEQVTI
+524 LTGQHLFLPEQVTI
-538 REVHN
+538 RKVQN

-577 KPGQGSTDDWE
+577 KPNQGSTEDWE

-621 ETNTALHNGKLNVNI
+621 ETNASLHNGKLNVNI

-656 VTLNQGIAMFS
+656 VILNQGIALFS

-709 FYSSRNIA
+709 FYSSRNVA
-717 QVNTNFNASQNGQIH
+717 QVNANFNASQNGQIH
-732 LGYKSGDPVC
+732 LGYKNNDPIC

-756 VISAKAL
+756 VISTKAL

-772 GNTQLTDHAQLIL
+772 GNTQLTDNAQLIL
-785 GKAHLFGTIT
+785 GKAHLFGTIN
-795 GIGNSLVR
+795 GIGNSQVR
-803 LIENANWTLTGDSQ
+803 LTENTNWTLTGDSQ

-829 LNNHANPTVYNH
+829 LNNQENPTVYNH

-848 GEGTFHY
+848 GKGTFHY
-855 TSALTNQRGDKVTV
+855 ASALTNQRGDKVTV

-951 EKEEARLAEEARQ
+951 EKEAARLAAEA
-964 RELARLE
+964 
-971 AERIAKEKAE
+971 
-981 QARLEAE
+981 
-988 RIAKAKEEARL
+988 
-999 AEEARQRE
+999 
-1007 LARLEAERIA
+1007 
-1017 KEKAEQARLEAE
+1017 
-1029 RIAKEKE
+1029 
-1036 EARLAE
+1036 
-1042 EARQRELAR
+1042 
-1051 LEAERI
+1051 
-1057 AKEKAE
+1057 
-1063 QARLEAERIA
+1063 
-1073 KAKEEAR
+1073 
-1080 LAEEVRQRE
+1080 RQRE

-1112 IAKEKEVARLAEEAR
+1112 ISKEKEEQARLEAERIAKEKETARLAEEAR

-1153 IAKEKEEQ
+1153 IAKE
-1161 ARLEAERIAKE
+1161 REA
-1172 KEVARLAEEARQREL
+1172 ARLAEEARQREL

-1211 KEKEEQ
+1211 KE
-1217 ARLEAER
+1217 REA
-1224 IAKEK
+1224 
-1229 EVARLAEEARQRE
+1229 ARLAEEARQRE
-1242 LALLE
+1242 LARLE

-1262 AERIAKEKE
+1262 AERIAKQKEAARLAEEARQRELARLEAERIAKEKE

-1281 RNATTKPVTYK
+1281 HNATKPVTYK

-1305 SDTAMLTALNLELAS
+1305 SDTAMLTALNLQLAS

-1330 SSMWL
+1330 SGMWL
-1335 SYNNSDH
+1335 SYHNSNH

-1357 QVALGAETPEMA
+1357 QVALGAETPEMT

-1389 LSGKNTLS
+1389 LNGKNTLS
-1397 LATLYAKQQIDQF
+1397 LATLYAKQQIDRF

-1437 VGLNMAYDVIIDGLQ
+1437 VGLNMAYDVMINGLQ

-1491 VGYHFNVNGWEIT
+1491 VGYHFNVNGLEIT
-1504 PEISTYYVS
+1504 PEISSYYVS

-1519 SQRINE
+1519 SQRING

-1535 TYHEANL
+1535 TYHEANI

-1551 SMYAGSSRGKNK
+1551 SMYAGNSRGKNK

>member
-27 AAIVRSDVDYQ
+27 AAIVRSDVNYQ

-43 AENKGKFHVGATNV
+43 AENKGKFHAGATNV

-63 GNALGTILHNL
+63 GNALGTLLPNL

-82 DIQMRVATLV
+82 DVQMRVATLV

-273 YKNTTWQEY
+273 YTNTTWQEY

-357 NNGLLKLKGDINQG
+357 NNGLLKLQGDINQG

-379 NYTVSGQNANTTWT
+379 NYTVSGQNTNTTWT

-418 GNGTLHVNGT
+418 GSGTLHVNGT

-512 VNHNANEASTLT
+512 VNHNANQESTLT

-621 ETNTALHNGKLNVNI
+621 ETNAALHNGKLNVNI

-709 FYSSRNIA
+709 FYSSRNVA
-717 QVNTNFNASQNGQIH
+717 QVNANFNASQNGQIH

-756 VISAKAL
+756 GISAKAL
-763 NSFTATEIR
+763 NSFTATEIH

-785 GKAHLFGTIT
+785 GKAHLFGTINGT
-795 GIGNSLVR
+795 GNSLVR
-803 LIENANWTLTGDSQ
+803 LTENANWTLTGDSQ
-817 TARLNLEKSHIF
+817 TAHLNLEKSHIF
-829 LNNHANPTVYNH
+829 LNSQENPTVYNH
-841 LTINELS
+841 LTINALN

-855 TSALTNQRGDKVTV
+855 ASALTNQRGDKVTV
-869 THQASGNFVLDV
+869 TNQASGNFVLDV

-971 AERIAKEKAE
+971 AERIAKEKEE
-981 QARLEAE
+981 QARLEAV
-988 RIAKAKEEARL
+988 
-999 AEEARQRE
+999 
-1007 LARLEAERIA
+1007 
-1017 KEKAEQARLEAE
+1017 

-1036 EARLAE
+1036 E
-1042 EARQRELAR
+1042 
-1051 LEAERI
+1051 
-1057 AKEKAE
+1057 
-1063 QARLEAERIA
+1063 
-1073 KAKEEAR
+1073 
-1080 LAEEVRQRE
+1080 
-1089 LARLEAERIA
+1089 
-1099 KEKEEQARLEAER
+1099 
-1112 IAKEKEVARLAEEAR
+1112 
-1127 QRELARLEAERIAK
+1127 
-1141 EKEEQARLEAER
+1141 
-1153 IAKEKEEQ
+1153 
-1161 ARLEAERIAKE
+1161 
-1172 KEVARLAEEARQREL
+1172 
-1187 ARLEAERIAKE
+1187 
-1198 KEEQARLE
+1198 
-1206 AERIA
+1206 
-1211 KEKEEQ
+1211 
-1217 ARLEAER
+1217 
-1224 IAKEK
+1224 
-1229 EVARLAEEARQRE
+1229 
-1242 LALLE
+1242 
-1247 AERIAKEKE
+1247 
-1256 EQARLE
+1256 
-1262 AERIAKEKE
+1262 
-1271 AARLAEEARQ
+1271 ARLAEEARQ

-1330 SSMWL
+1330 SGMWF

-1357 QVALGAETPEMA
+1357 QVALGAETLEMA
-1369 NGVVLGAMVTHAQ
+1369 NGIVLGAMVTLAQ

-1425 DGEHKFDRNIVN
+1425 DGEHKFDRNILN
-1437 VGLNMAYDVIIDGLQ
+1437 VGLNMAYDVIINGLQ

-1462 QFSSSE
+1462 QISSSE

-1535 TYHEANL
+1535 TYHEASL

-1551 SMYAGSSRGKNK
+1551 SMYAGNSRGKNK

>member
-63 GNALGTILHNL
+63 GNALGTLLPNL

-82 DIQMRVATLV
+82 DVQMRVATLV

-196 SANKDREELQGA
+196 SADKDREELQGA

-307 EEFIWEATDKTST
+307 EEFIWEAADKTST

-357 NNGLLKLKGDINQG
+357 NNGLLKLQGDINQG

-379 NYTVSGQNANTTWT
+379 NYTVSGQNTNTTWT
-393 GAGISVAEGKQVNWQ
+393 GAGISVAAGKQVNWQ

-418 GNGTLHVNGT
+418 GSGTLHVNGT

-512 VNHNANEASTLT
+512 VNHNANQASTLT

-538 REVHN
+538 REVQN

-563 FVSKHDNMKASFPC
+563 FVSKHDNMKAPFPC
-577 KPGQGSTDDWE
+577 KPDQGSTVDWE
-588 IVATDREEA
+588 IIATDREEA

-621 ETNTALHNGKLNVNI
+621 ETNAALHNGKLNVNI

-709 FYSSRNIA
+709 FYSSRNVA
-717 QVNTNFNASQNGQIH
+717 QVNANFNASQNGQIH
-732 LGYKSGDPVC
+732 LGYKNGDPVC

-772 GNTQLTDHAQLIL
+772 GNTQLTDHAQLFL
-785 GKAHLFGTIT
+785 GKAHLFGTINGT
-795 GIGNSLVR
+795 GNSLVR
-803 LIENANWTLTGDSQ
+803 LTENANWTLTGDSQ

-855 TSALTNQRGDKVTV
+855 ASALTNQRGDKVTV
-869 THQASGNFVLDV
+869 TNQASGNFVLDV
-881 KDSGGEAKYEKL
+881 KDSGDEAKYEKL

-900 ATRDPALKVSLAR
+900 AIRDPALKVSLAR

-951 EKEEARLAEEARQ
+951 EKEA
-964 RELARLE
+964 
-971 AERIAKEKAE
+971 
-981 QARLEAE
+981 
-988 RIAKAKEEARL
+988 
-999 AEEARQRE
+999 
-1007 LARLEAERIA
+1007 
-1017 KEKAEQARLEAE
+1017 
-1029 RIAKEKE
+1029 
-1036 EARLAE
+1036 
-1042 EARQRELAR
+1042 
-1051 LEAERI
+1051 
-1057 AKEKAE
+1057 
-1063 QARLEAERIA
+1063 
-1073 KAKEEAR
+1073 
-1080 LAEEVRQRE
+1080 
-1089 LARLEAERIA
+1089 
-1099 KEKEEQARLEAER
+1099 
-1112 IAKEKEVARLAEEAR
+1112 ARLAEEAR

-1172 KEVARLAEEARQREL
+1172 KEEVRLAEEARQRELARLEAERIAKEKEEQARLEAERIAKEKEDARLAEEARQREL

-1211 KEKEEQ
+1211 KEKEAQ

-1224 IAKEK
+1224 IT
-1229 EVARLAEEARQRE
+1229 
-1242 LALLE
+1242 
-1247 AERIAKEKE
+1247 KEKE

-1271 AARLAEEARQ
+1271 ATRLAEEARQ

-1330 SSMWL
+1330 SGMWL

-1437 VGLNMAYDVIIDGLQ
+1437 VGLNMAYDVIINGLQ

-1462 QFSSSE
+1462 QISSSE

-1504 PEISTYYVS
+1504 PEISSYYVS

-1519 SQRINE
+1519 SQRING

-1542 SFGYKPWKV
+1542 SFGYKPWNI
-1551 SMYAGSSRGKNK
+1551 SIYAGNSRGKNK
-1563 EKQNQFGVKLNYSW
+1563 EKQNQFGVKLSYSW

>member
-27 AAIVRSDVDYQ
+27 GAIVRSDVDYQ

-63 GNALGTILHNL
+63 GNALGTLLPNL

-82 DIQMRVATLV
+82 DVQMRVATLV

-196 SANKDREELQGA
+196 SADKNREELQGA

-307 EEFIWEATDKTST
+307 EEFIWEAADKTST

-379 NYTVSGQNANTTWT
+379 DYTVSGQSTNTAWT
-393 GAGISVAEGKQVNWQ
+393 GAGISVGEGKQVNWQ

-418 GNGTLHVNGT
+418 GRGTLHVNGT

-436 VGDGTVILNQKADE
+436 VGDGTVILNQQTDE

-457 KEVGIVSGRPTVILN
+457 KEVGIVSGRSTVILN

-512 VNHNANEASTLT
+512 VNHNENQASTLT
-524 LTGQNLFLPEQVTI
+524 LTGQNLFFPEQVKI
-538 REVHN
+538 REVYN
-543 SNRPAGYHLYHWQN
+543 SNRPAGDHLYHWQN

-563 FVSKHDNMKASFPC
+563 FVSKHGNMKASFPC
-577 KPGQGSTDDWE
+577 KPDQGSTDDWE

-604 EIQRKDV
+604 ETQRPDA

-621 ETNTALHNGKLNVNI
+621 ETNASLHNGKLNVNI

-656 VTLNQGIAMFS
+656 VTLNQGIALFS

-681 KGKDVVFDDE
+681 KGKDVVFDNE

-709 FYSSRNIA
+709 FYSSRNVA
-717 QVNTNFNASQNGQIH
+717 QVNANFNASQNGQIH
-732 LGYKSGDPVC
+732 LGYKNNDPVC

-756 VISAKAL
+756 VISTKAL
-763 NSFTATEIR
+763 DSFTATEIR
-772 GNTQLTDHAQLIL
+772 GNTQLTDNAQLIL
-785 GKAHLFGTIT
+785 GKAHLFGTIN
-795 GIGNSLVR
+795 GIGNSQVR
-803 LIENANWTLTGDSQ
+803 LTEKTNWTLTGDSQ

-848 GEGTFHY
+848 GEGEFHY

-900 ATRDPALKVSLAR
+900 ATREPALKVSLAR

-951 EKEEARLAEEARQ
+951 EKEAARLAEEDRQ
-964 RELARLE
+964 HELARLE
-971 AERIAKEKAE
+971 AERIAKEKE
-981 QARLEAE
+981 
-988 RIAKAKEEARL
+988 
-999 AEEARQRE
+999 
-1007 LARLEAERIA
+1007 
-1017 KEKAEQARLEAE
+1017 EQARLEAE

-1036 EARLAE
+1036 AARLAE
-1042 EARQRELAR
+1042 EA
-1051 LEAERI
+1051 
-1057 AKEKAE
+1057 
-1063 QARLEAERIA
+1063 
-1073 KAKEEAR
+1073 
-1080 LAEEVRQRE
+1080 RQRE

-1112 IAKEKEVARLAEEAR
+1112 IAKEREAARLAEEAR

-1153 IAKEKEEQ
+1153 IAKEKEDARLAEEARQ
-1161 ARLEAERIAKE
+1161 SELARLEAERIAKE
-1172 KEVARLAEEARQREL
+1172 KEEQARLEAKRIAKEKEAVRLAEEARQREL

-1211 KEKEEQ
+1211 KEKEAARLAEEARQ
-1217 ARLEAER
+1217 RELARLEAER

-1229 EVARLAEEARQRE
+1229 EETRQRE
-1242 LALLE
+1242 L
-1247 AERIAKEKE
+1247 
-1256 EQARLE
+1256 ARLE

-1281 RNATTKPVTYK
+1281 HNATKPVTYK

-1305 SDTAMLTALNLELAS
+1305 SDTAMLTALNLQLAS

-1330 SSMWL
+1330 SGMWL
-1335 SYNNSDH
+1335 SYHNSNH

-1357 QVALGAETPEMA
+1357 QVALGAETPEMT

-1389 LSGKNTLS
+1389 LNGKNTLS
-1397 LATLYAKQQIDQF
+1397 LATLYAKQQIDRF

-1437 VGLNMAYDVIIDGLQ
+1437 VGLNMAYDVMINGLQ

-1491 VGYHFNVNGWEIT
+1491 VGYHFNVNGLEIT
-1504 PEISTYYVS
+1504 PEISSYYVS

-1519 SQRINE
+1519 SQRING

-1535 TYHEANL
+1535 TYHEANI

-1551 SMYAGSSRGKNK
+1551 SMYAGNSRGKNK

>member
-27 AAIVRSDVDYQ
+27 GAIVRSDVDYQ

-63 GNALGTILHNL
+63 GNALGTLLPNL

-82 DIQMRVATLV
+82 DVQMRVATLV

-133 GPPDIWWKYD
+133 GPPGIWWKYD

-196 SANKDREELQGA
+196 SADKNREELQGA

-227 LDLYGNLFDK
+227 LDLFGNLFDK

-307 EEFIWEATDKTST
+307 EEFIWETAGKTST
-320 IRSTR
+320 IRSTK

-337 ASLKTAEEQ
+337 TSLKTAEEQ

-379 NYTVSGQNANTTWT
+379 DYTVSGQSTNTAWT
-393 GAGISVAEGKQVNWQ
+393 GAGISVGEGKQVNWQ

-418 GNGTLHVNGT
+418 GRGTLHVNGT

-436 VGDGTVILNQKADE
+436 VGDGTVILNQQSDE

-457 KEVGIVSGRPTVILN
+457 KEVGIVSGRSTVILN

-512 VNHNANEASTLT
+512 VNHNENQASTLT
-524 LTGQNLFLPEQVTI
+524 LTGQNLFFPEQVKI
-538 REVHN
+538 REVYN
-543 SNRPAGYHLYHWQN
+543 SNRPAGDHLYHWQN

-563 FVSKHDNMKASFPC
+563 FVSKHGNMKASFPC
-577 KPGQGSTDDWE
+577 KPDQGSTDDWE

-604 EIQRKDV
+604 ETQRPDA

-621 ETNTALHNGKLNVNI
+621 ETNASLHNGKLNVNI

-656 VTLNQGIAMFS
+656 VTLNQGITLFS

-691 WINRTFNANNINV
+691 WINRTFNANSINV

-709 FYSSRNIA
+709 FYSSRNVA
-717 QVNTNFNASQNGQIH
+717 QVNANFNASQNGQIH
-732 LGYKSGDPVC
+732 LGYKNNDPVC

-756 VISAKAL
+756 VISTKAL
-763 NSFTATEIR
+763 DSFTATEIR
-772 GNTQLTDHAQLIL
+772 GNTQLTDNAQLIL
-785 GKAHLFGTIT
+785 GKAHLFGTIN
-795 GIGNSLVR
+795 GIGNSQVR
-803 LIENANWTLTGDSQ
+803 LTENTNWTLTGDSQ

-829 LNNHANPTVYNH
+829 LNNHANPTDYNH

-848 GEGTFHY
+848 GEGEFHY

-951 EKEEARLAEEARQ
+951 EKEAARLAEEAHQ

-971 AERIAKEKAE
+971 AERIT
-981 QARLEAE
+981 
-988 RIAKAKEEARL
+988 
-999 AEEARQRE
+999 
-1007 LARLEAERIA
+1007 
-1017 KEKAEQARLEAE
+1017 
-1029 RIAKEKE
+1029 
-1036 EARLAE
+1036 
-1042 EARQRELAR
+1042 
-1051 LEAERI
+1051 
-1057 AKEKAE
+1057 
-1063 QARLEAERIA
+1063 
-1073 KAKEEAR
+1073 
-1080 LAEEVRQRE
+1080 
-1089 LARLEAERIA
+1089 
-1099 KEKEEQARLEAER
+1099 
-1112 IAKEKEVARLAEEAR
+1112 
-1127 QRELARLEAERIAK
+1127 
-1141 EKEEQARLEAER
+1141 
-1153 IAKEKEEQ
+1153 
-1161 ARLEAERIAKE
+1161 
-1172 KEVARLAEEARQREL
+1172 
-1187 ARLEAERIAKE
+1187 
-1198 KEEQARLE
+1198 
-1206 AERIA
+1206 
-1211 KEKEEQ
+1211 
-1217 ARLEAER
+1217 
-1224 IAKEK
+1224 
-1229 EVARLAEEARQRE
+1229 
-1242 LALLE
+1242 
-1247 AERIAKEKE
+1247 KEKE

-1330 SSMWL
+1330 SGMWL
-1335 SYNNSDH
+1335 SYNNSEH

-1357 QVALGAETPEMA
+1357 QVELGAETPEMA

-1437 VGLNMAYDVIIDGLQ
+1437 VGLNMAYDVIINGLQ

-1462 QFSSSE
+1462 QISSSE

-1504 PEISTYYVS
+1504 PEISSYYVS

-1519 SQRINE
+1519 SQRING

-1535 TYHEANL
+1535 TYHEANF
-1542 SFGYKPWKV
+1542 SFGYKPWKI
-1551 SMYAGSSRGKNK
+1551 SMYAGNSRGKNK
-1563 EKQNQFGVKLNYSW
+1563 EKQNRFGVKLSYSW